1 MALMMVLA
9 ISGTL
14 SVLAGNRL
22 VLNDGG
28 PIAIKPGETKEITV
42 NLVNDEVI
50 YAMQFDM
57 DFTSPQVEI
66 VPGSF
71 KINEERIDREC
82 FIATM
87 IQQPDAK
94 WRVALLTK
102 DFTPIAG
109 TEGALGTFKIRATPN
124 FSDDKARIGFST
136 CSGSD
141 RQGKKVLIDCPF
153 EQAITPM
160 VGSLSTGEQAF
171 SIKPGGTHKVDV
183 VLKNDIYFCGLQ
195 ADITLPE
202 GLHVEKKSNGK
213 MIFQY
218 SERLSSNFA
227 IFSSEKNGIVRVALS
242 SLPIDKIQPYKDGNG
257 VIFSFNVVADPDFA
271 TDETSA
277 IVFSNVLASQDLPGT
292 EYALDITDAHI
303 AVTSL
308 KPINEAAYARLTEEV
323 AALQKALDDA
333 KAKVA
338 EECPDVAGNYAE
350 TVETIQSLINAIQ
363 SDLDAKNADCALTE
377 ASTLDAEAVKGVN
390 DAIAKYINEA
400 AAAQAEHLKK
410 LANEAAY
417 VRLTEAVATL
427 QARFDEVKA
436 TIEKDY
442 ANVSAQFVDTE
453 AAIQGDIDQKKA
465 ELQAQYEAVKLDENS
480 TIDLEAIKAAVE
492 KLLADAKAANA
503 KLVANEAAYVRLSD
517 DIAAVQARF
526 DEVKAT
532 IEKDYANVSAQF
544 VDTEAAIQ
552 GDIDQK
558 KAELQAQYEAV
569 KLDENSTIDLE
580 AIKAAVEKLLA
591 DAKAA
596 NAKLVANEAAYVR
609 LSDDIAAVQARFDE
623 VKATI
628 EKDYANVSAQFVDTE
643 AAIQGDIDQK
653 KAELQAQYEAVKLD
667 ENSTIDLEAIKA
679 AVEKLLADAKAANA
693 KLVANEAAYVRLSDD
708 IAAVQARFDE
718 VKATI
723 EKDYANVSAQFV
735 DTEAAIQG
743 DIDQKKAELQAQYE
757 AVKLDENS
765 TIDLEAIKAAVE
777 KLLADA
783 KAANAKLVANEA
795 AYVRLSDD
803 IAAVQARFDEVKATI
818 EKDYANVAAQFA
830 DAEAAIQAD
839 IDQKKAELQ
848 AQYEA
853 VELDENST
861 IGLEAIKA
869 AVEQLLEDA
878 KAADAKLVANE
889 AAYVRLSDEIAAV
902 QTRLDEVKAT
912 IEKDYAIVA
921 AQFVGVESSIQYDI
935 NKKKDELKAQYEAVE
950 LDENSTIDLETIKT
964 AIEQLLADAKA
975 AAEANSIGS
984 IQRLMSEGA
993 TFYTLGGQKVEAPC
1007 KGNIYMIRHADGSV
1021 KKVYIK

>member
-1 MALMMVLA
+1 MVMFKITTSFKRMALMMVLA
-9 ISGTL
+9 ISGTI

-57 DFTSPQVEI
+57 DFTSPNVEI

-71 KINEERIDREC
+71 KINEDRIDREC

-87 IQQPDAK
+87 IQQPDMK
-94 WRVALLTK
+94 WRIALLTK

-109 TEGALGTFKIRATPN
+109 TEGALGTFQIRAKST
-124 FSDDKARIGFST
+124 FSAADDAQIGFST
-136 CSGSD
+136 CSGGN
-141 RQGKKVLIDCPF
+141 RQGKKVLIDCPTY
-153 EQAITPM
+153 QAITPM
-160 VGSLSTGEQAF
+160 VGSLCTGEQAF

-202 GLHVEKKSNGK
+202 GLHIEKKSNGK
-213 MIFQY
+213 MNFQY

-227 IFSSEKNGIVRVALS
+227 ISSIEKNGIVRVVLS
-242 SLPIDKIQPYKDGNG
+242 SLPIDKIQPYKDGDG

-271 TDETSA
+271 TDENSA
-277 IVFSNVLASQDLPGT
+277 IVFSNVLAANETT
-292 EYALDITDAHI
+292 EYSLDITDAHVS
-303 AVTSL
+303 VTSL
-308 KPINEAAYARLTEEV
+308 KPINDAAYARLAEEV

-338 EECPDVAGNYAE
+338 EECPDVAENYAE

-377 ASTLDAEAVKGVN
+377 TSTLDAEAVKGVN

-410 LANEAAY
+410 L
-417 VRLTEAVATL
+417 
-427 QARFDEVKA
+427 
-436 TIEKDY
+436 
-442 ANVSAQFVDTE
+442 
-453 AAIQGDIDQKKA
+453 
-465 ELQAQYEAVKLDENS
+465 
-480 TIDLEAIKAAVE
+480 
-492 KLLADAKAANA
+492 
-503 KLVANEAAYVRLSD
+503 
-517 DIAAVQARF
+517 
-526 DEVKAT
+526 
-532 IEKDYANVSAQF
+532 
-544 VDTEAAIQ
+544 
-552 GDIDQK
+552 
-558 KAELQAQYEAV
+558 
-569 KLDENSTIDLE
+569 
-580 AIKAAVEKLLA
+580 
-591 DAKAA
+591 
-596 NAKLVANEAAYVR
+596 
-609 LSDDIAAVQARFDE
+609 
-623 VKATI
+623 
-628 EKDYANVSAQFVDTE
+628 
-643 AAIQGDIDQK
+643 
-653 KAELQAQYEAVKLD
+653 
-667 ENSTIDLEAIKA
+667 
-679 AVEKLLADAKAANA
+679 
-693 KLVANEAAYVRLSDD
+693 
-708 IAAVQARFDE
+708 
-718 VKATI
+718 
-723 EKDYANVSAQFV
+723 
-735 DTEAAIQG
+735 
-743 DIDQKKAELQAQYE
+743 
-757 AVKLDENS
+757 
-765 TIDLEAIKAAVE
+765 
-777 KLLADA
+777 
-783 KAANAKLVANEA
+783 ANEA

-830 DAEAAIQAD
+830 DAEAAIQGDIDQKKAELQAQYKAVKLSENSTIDLEAIKAAVEQLLADAKAANAKLVANEAAYVRLTEEIAAVQARFDEVKATIEKDYANVSAQFADAEAAIQAD

-853 VELDENST
+853 VKLDENST
-861 IGLEAIKA
+861 IDLEAIKA
-869 AVEQLLEDA
+869 AIEQLLADA
-878 KAADAKLVANE
+878 KVADAKLVANE

>member
-1 MALMMVLA
+1 MVMFKITTSFKRMALMMVLA
-9 ISGTL
+9 ISGTI

-94 WRVALLTK
+94 WRIALLTK

-109 TEGALGTFKIRATPN
+109 TEGALGTFQIRAKST
-124 FSDDKARIGFST
+124 FSAADDAQIGFST
-136 CSGSD
+136 CSGGN
-141 RQGKKVLIDCPF
+141 RQGKKVLIDCPTY
-153 EQAITPM
+153 QAITPM
-160 VGSLSTGEQAF
+160 VGSLCTGEQAF

-213 MIFQY
+213 MNFQY

-227 IFSSEKNGIVRVALS
+227 ISSIEKNGIVRVVLS
-242 SLPIDKIQPYKDGNG
+242 SLPIDKIQPYKDGDG
-257 VIFSFNVVADPDFA
+257 VIFSFNVVADPDFV
-271 TDETSA
+271 TDENSA
-277 IVFSNVLASQDLPGT
+277 IVFSNVLAANETT
-292 EYALDITDAHI
+292 EYSLDITDAHVS
-303 AVTSL
+303 VTSL
-308 KPINEAAYARLTEEV
+308 KPINDAAYARLAEEV

-338 EECPDVAGNYAE
+338 EECPDVAENYAE

-377 ASTLDAEAVKGVN
+377 TSTLDAEAVKGVN

-417 VRLTEAVATL
+417 VRLTEEVAT
-427 QARFDEVKA
+427 
-436 TIEKDY
+436 
-442 ANVSAQFVDTE
+442 
-453 AAIQGDIDQKKA
+453 
-465 ELQAQYEAVKLDENS
+465 
-480 TIDLEAIKAAVE
+480 
-492 KLLADAKAANA
+492 
-503 KLVANEAAYVRLSD
+503 
-517 DIAAVQARF
+517 VQARF

-532 IEKDYANVSAQF
+532 IEKDYV
-544 VDTEAAIQ
+544 
-552 GDIDQK
+552 
-558 KAELQAQYEAV
+558 
-569 KLDENSTIDLE
+569 
-580 AIKAAVEKLLA
+580 
-591 DAKAA
+591 
-596 NAKLVANEAAYVR
+596 
-609 LSDDIAAVQARFDE
+609 
-623 VKATI
+623 
-628 EKDYANVSAQFVDTE
+628 
-643 AAIQGDIDQK
+643 
-653 KAELQAQYEAVKLD
+653 
-667 ENSTIDLEAIKA
+667 
-679 AVEKLLADAKAANA
+679 
-693 KLVANEAAYVRLSDD
+693 
-708 IAAVQARFDE
+708 
-718 VKATI
+718 
-723 EKDYANVSAQFV
+723 
-735 DTEAAIQG
+735 
-743 DIDQKKAELQAQYE
+743 
-757 AVKLDENS
+757 
-765 TIDLEAIKAAVE
+765 
-777 KLLADA
+777 
-783 KAANAKLVANEA
+783 
-795 AYVRLSDD
+795 
-803 IAAVQARFDEVKATI
+803 
-818 EKDYANVAAQFA
+818 NVAAQFA
-830 DAEAAIQAD
+830 DAEAAIQGD

-861 IGLEAIKA
+861 IDLEAIKA
-869 AVEQLLEDA
+869 AIEQLLADA
-878 KAADAKLVANE
+878 KVADAKLVANE

>member
-1 MALMMVLA
+1 MVMFKITTSFKRMALMMVLA
-9 ISGTL
+9 ISGTI

-94 WRVALLTK
+94 WRIALLTK

-109 TEGALGTFKIRATPN
+109 TEGALGTFQIRAKST
-124 FSDDKARIGFST
+124 FSAADDAQIGFST
-136 CSGSD
+136 CSGGN
-141 RQGKKVLIDCPF
+141 RQGKKVLIDCPTY
-153 EQAITPM
+153 QAITPM
-160 VGSLSTGEQAF
+160 VGSLCTGEQAF

-213 MIFQY
+213 MNFQY

-227 IFSSEKNGIVRVALS
+227 ISSIEKNGIVRVVLS
-242 SLPIDKIQPYKDGNG
+242 SLPIDKIQPYKDGDG
-257 VIFSFNVVADPDFA
+257 VIFSFNVVADPDFV
-271 TDETSA
+271 TDENSA
-277 IVFSNVLASQDLPGT
+277 IVFSNVLAANETT
-292 EYALDITDAHI
+292 EYSLDITDAHVS
-303 AVTSL
+303 VTSL
-308 KPINEAAYARLTEEV
+308 KPINDAAYARLAEEV

-338 EECPDVAGNYAE
+338 EECPDVAENYAE

-377 ASTLDAEAVKGVN
+377 TSTLDAEAVKGVN

-417 VRLTEAVATL
+417 VRLTEEVAT
-427 QARFDEVKA
+427 
-436 TIEKDY
+436 
-442 ANVSAQFVDTE
+442 
-453 AAIQGDIDQKKA
+453 
-465 ELQAQYEAVKLDENS
+465 
-480 TIDLEAIKAAVE
+480 
-492 KLLADAKAANA
+492 
-503 KLVANEAAYVRLSD
+503 
-517 DIAAVQARF
+517 VQARF

-532 IEKDYANVSAQF
+532 IEKDYV
-544 VDTEAAIQ
+544 
-552 GDIDQK
+552 
-558 KAELQAQYEAV
+558 
-569 KLDENSTIDLE
+569 
-580 AIKAAVEKLLA
+580 
-591 DAKAA
+591 
-596 NAKLVANEAAYVR
+596 
-609 LSDDIAAVQARFDE
+609 
-623 VKATI
+623 
-628 EKDYANVSAQFVDTE
+628 
-643 AAIQGDIDQK
+643 
-653 KAELQAQYEAVKLD
+653 
-667 ENSTIDLEAIKA
+667 
-679 AVEKLLADAKAANA
+679 
-693 KLVANEAAYVRLSDD
+693 
-708 IAAVQARFDE
+708 
-718 VKATI
+718 
-723 EKDYANVSAQFV
+723 
-735 DTEAAIQG
+735 
-743 DIDQKKAELQAQYE
+743 
-757 AVKLDENS
+757 
-765 TIDLEAIKAAVE
+765 
-777 KLLADA
+777 
-783 KAANAKLVANEA
+783 
-795 AYVRLSDD
+795 
-803 IAAVQARFDEVKATI
+803 
-818 EKDYANVAAQFA
+818 NVAAQFA
-830 DAEAAIQAD
+830 DAEAAIQGD

-861 IGLEAIKA
+861 IDLEVIKA
-869 AVEQLLEDA
+869 AIEQLLADA
-878 KAADAKLVANE
+878 KVADAKLVANE

-902 QTRLDEVKAT
+902 QARLDEVKAT

-935 NKKKDELKAQYEAVE
+935 NKKKDELKALYEAVE

-984 IQRLMSEGA
+984 IQRMMSEGA

-1007 KGNIYMIRHADGSV
+1007 KGNIYMIRHADGSI

>member
-1 MALMMVLA
+1 MVMFKITTSFKRMALMMVLA
-9 ISGTL
+9 ISGTI

-57 DFTSPQVEI
+57 DFTSSQVEI

-94 WRVALLTK
+94 WRIALLTK

-109 TEGALGTFKIRATPN
+109 TEGALGTFQIRAKST
-124 FSDDKARIGFST
+124 FSAADDAQIGFST
-136 CSGSD
+136 CSGGN
-141 RQGKKVLIDCPF
+141 RQGKKVLIDCPTY
-153 EQAITPM
+153 QAITPM
-160 VGSLSTGEQAF
+160 VGSLCTGEQAF

-213 MIFQY
+213 MNFQY

-227 IFSSEKNGIVRVALS
+227 ISSIEKNGIVRVVLS
-242 SLPIDKIQPYKDGNG
+242 SLPIDKIQPYKDGDG
-257 VIFSFNVVADPDFA
+257 VIFSFNVVADPDFV
-271 TDETSA
+271 TDENSA
-277 IVFSNVLASQDLPGT
+277 IVFSNVLAANETT
-292 EYALDITDAHI
+292 EYSLDITDAHVS
-303 AVTSL
+303 VTSL
-308 KPINEAAYARLTEEV
+308 KPINDAAYARLAEEV

-338 EECPDVAGNYAE
+338 EECPDVAENYAE

-377 ASTLDAEAVKGVN
+377 TSTLDAEAVKGVN

-417 VRLTEAVATL
+417 VRLTEEVAT
-427 QARFDEVKA
+427 
-436 TIEKDY
+436 
-442 ANVSAQFVDTE
+442 
-453 AAIQGDIDQKKA
+453 
-465 ELQAQYEAVKLDENS
+465 
-480 TIDLEAIKAAVE
+480 
-492 KLLADAKAANA
+492 
-503 KLVANEAAYVRLSD
+503 
-517 DIAAVQARF
+517 VQARF

-532 IEKDYANVSAQF
+532 IEKDYV
-544 VDTEAAIQ
+544 
-552 GDIDQK
+552 
-558 KAELQAQYEAV
+558 
-569 KLDENSTIDLE
+569 
-580 AIKAAVEKLLA
+580 
-591 DAKAA
+591 
-596 NAKLVANEAAYVR
+596 
-609 LSDDIAAVQARFDE
+609 
-623 VKATI
+623 
-628 EKDYANVSAQFVDTE
+628 
-643 AAIQGDIDQK
+643 
-653 KAELQAQYEAVKLD
+653 
-667 ENSTIDLEAIKA
+667 
-679 AVEKLLADAKAANA
+679 
-693 KLVANEAAYVRLSDD
+693 
-708 IAAVQARFDE
+708 
-718 VKATI
+718 
-723 EKDYANVSAQFV
+723 
-735 DTEAAIQG
+735 
-743 DIDQKKAELQAQYE
+743 
-757 AVKLDENS
+757 
-765 TIDLEAIKAAVE
+765 
-777 KLLADA
+777 
-783 KAANAKLVANEA
+783 
-795 AYVRLSDD
+795 
-803 IAAVQARFDEVKATI
+803 
-818 EKDYANVAAQFA
+818 NVAAQFA
-830 DAEAAIQAD
+830 DAEAAIQGD

-861 IGLEAIKA
+861 IDLEAIKA
-869 AVEQLLEDA
+869 AVEQLLADA
-878 KAADAKLVANE
+878 KVADAKLVANE

-902 QTRLDEVKAT
+902 QARLDEVKAT

-935 NKKKDELKAQYEAVE
+935 NKKKDELKALYEAVE

-984 IQRLMSEGA
+984 IQRMMSEGA

>member
-57 DFTSPQVEI
+57 DFTSSQIEI

-87 IQQPDAK
+87 IQQPDMK
-94 WRVALLTK
+94 WRIALLTK

-109 TEGALGTFKIRATPN
+109 TEGALGTFKIRAMPN
-124 FSDDKARIGFST
+124 FSDDKARIEFST

-141 RQGKKVLIDCPF
+141 RQGKKVLIDCPA

-160 VGSLSTGEQAF
+160 VGSLCTGEQAF

-195 ADITLPE
+195 ADITLPK
-202 GLHVEKKSNGK
+202 GLHIEKKSNGNPK
-213 MIFQY
+213 FQY
-218 SERLSSNFA
+218 GQRLTSNFA
-227 IFSSEKNGIVRVALS
+227 ISSREENGIVRVALS
-242 SLPIDKIQPYKDGNG
+242 SLPIDKIQPYKDGDG
-257 VIFSFNVVADPDFA
+257 VIFSFNVVADPDFV

-277 IVFSNVLASQDLPGT
+277 IVFSNVLASQEMIWT
-292 EYALDITDAHI
+292 EYSLDITDAHI

-377 ASTLDAEAVKGVN
+377 TSTLDAEAVKGVN
-390 DAIAKYINEA
+390 EAIAKYLEDA

-417 VRLTEAVATL
+417 VRLTEEVAAV

-436 TIEKDY
+436 TIETDY
-442 ANVSAQFVDTE
+442 ANVAAQFADAEAAIQGDIDQKKAELQAQYEAVKLNENSTIDLDAIKAAVEQLLADAKATDAKLVANEAAYVRLSDEIAAVQTRLDEVKATIETDYANVAAQFADTE

-465 ELQAQYEAVKLDENS
+465 ELQAQYEAVELDENS

-492 KLLADAKAANA
+492 QLLANAKLGNA
-503 KLVANEAAYVRLSD
+503 KLVANELAYVRLSD
-517 DIAAVQARF
+517 EIAAVQ
-526 DEVKAT
+526 T
-532 IEKDYANVSAQF
+532 
-544 VDTEAAIQ
+544 
-552 GDIDQK
+552 
-558 KAELQAQYEAV
+558 
-569 KLDENSTIDLE
+569 
-580 AIKAAVEKLLA
+580 
-591 DAKAA
+591 
-596 NAKLVANEAAYVR
+596 R
-609 LSDDIAAVQARFDE
+609 L
-623 VKATI
+623 
-628 EKDYANVSAQFVDTE
+628 
-643 AAIQGDIDQK
+643 
-653 KAELQAQYEAVKLD
+653 
-667 ENSTIDLEAIKA
+667 
-679 AVEKLLADAKAANA
+679 
-693 KLVANEAAYVRLSDD
+693 
-708 IAAVQARFDE
+708 
-718 VKATI
+718 
-723 EKDYANVSAQFV
+723 
-735 DTEAAIQG
+735 
-743 DIDQKKAELQAQYE
+743 
-757 AVKLDENS
+757 
-765 TIDLEAIKAAVE
+765 
-777 KLLADA
+777 
-783 KAANAKLVANEA
+783 
-795 AYVRLSDD
+795 
-803 IAAVQARFDEVKATI
+803 DEVKATI

-830 DAEAAIQAD
+830 DAEAAIQGD

-861 IGLEAIKA
+861 IDLEAIKA
-869 AVEQLLEDA
+869 AIEQLLADA
-878 KAADAKLVANE
+878 KVADAKLVANE

-935 NKKKDELKAQYEAVE
+935 NKKKDELKALYEAVE

>member
-1 MALMMVLA
+1 MVMFKITTSFKRMALMMVLA
-9 ISGTL
+9 ISGTI

-94 WRVALLTK
+94 WRIALLTK

-109 TEGALGTFKIRATPN
+109 TEGALGTFQIRAKST
-124 FSDDKARIGFST
+124 FSAADDAQIGFST
-136 CSGSD
+136 CSGGN
-141 RQGKKVLIDCPF
+141 RQGKKVLIDCPTY
-153 EQAITPM
+153 QAITPM
-160 VGSLSTGEQAF
+160 VGSLCTGEQAF

-213 MIFQY
+213 MNFQY

-227 IFSSEKNGIVRVALS
+227 ISSIEKNGIVRVVLS
-242 SLPIDKIQPYKDGNG
+242 SLPIDKIQPYKDGDG
-257 VIFSFNVVADPDFA
+257 VIFSFNVVADPDFV
-271 TDETSA
+271 TDENSA
-277 IVFSNVLASQDLPGT
+277 IVFSNVLAANETT
-292 EYALDITDAHI
+292 EYSLDITDAHVS
-303 AVTSL
+303 VTSL
-308 KPINEAAYARLTEEV
+308 KPINDAAYARLAEEV

-338 EECPDVAGNYAE
+338 EECPDVAENYAE

-377 ASTLDAEAVKGVN
+377 TSTLDAEAVTGVN

-417 VRLTEAVATL
+417 VRLTEEVAT
-427 QARFDEVKA
+427 
-436 TIEKDY
+436 
-442 ANVSAQFVDTE
+442 
-453 AAIQGDIDQKKA
+453 
-465 ELQAQYEAVKLDENS
+465 
-480 TIDLEAIKAAVE
+480 
-492 KLLADAKAANA
+492 
-503 KLVANEAAYVRLSD
+503 
-517 DIAAVQARF
+517 VQARF

-532 IEKDYANVSAQF
+532 IEKDYV
-544 VDTEAAIQ
+544 
-552 GDIDQK
+552 
-558 KAELQAQYEAV
+558 
-569 KLDENSTIDLE
+569 
-580 AIKAAVEKLLA
+580 
-591 DAKAA
+591 
-596 NAKLVANEAAYVR
+596 
-609 LSDDIAAVQARFDE
+609 
-623 VKATI
+623 
-628 EKDYANVSAQFVDTE
+628 
-643 AAIQGDIDQK
+643 
-653 KAELQAQYEAVKLD
+653 
-667 ENSTIDLEAIKA
+667 
-679 AVEKLLADAKAANA
+679 
-693 KLVANEAAYVRLSDD
+693 
-708 IAAVQARFDE
+708 
-718 VKATI
+718 
-723 EKDYANVSAQFV
+723 
-735 DTEAAIQG
+735 
-743 DIDQKKAELQAQYE
+743 
-757 AVKLDENS
+757 
-765 TIDLEAIKAAVE
+765 
-777 KLLADA
+777 
-783 KAANAKLVANEA
+783 
-795 AYVRLSDD
+795 
-803 IAAVQARFDEVKATI
+803 
-818 EKDYANVAAQFA
+818 NVAAQFA
-830 DAEAAIQAD
+830 DAEAAIQGD

-861 IGLEAIKA
+861 IDLEAIKA
-869 AVEQLLEDA
+869 AIEQLLADA
-878 KAADAKLVANE
+878 KVADAKLVANE

-902 QTRLDEVKAT
+902 QARLDEVKAT

-935 NKKKDELKAQYEAVE
+935 NKKKDELKALYEAVE

-984 IQRLMSEGA
+984 IQRMMSEGA

>member
-1 MALMMVLA
+1 MVMFKITTSFKRMALMMVLA
-9 ISGTL
+9 ISGTI

-94 WRVALLTK
+94 WRIALLTK

-109 TEGALGTFKIRATPN
+109 TEGALGTFQIRAKST
-124 FSDDKARIGFST
+124 FSAADDAQIGFST
-136 CSGSD
+136 CSGGN
-141 RQGKKVLIDCPF
+141 RQGKKVLIDCPTY
-153 EQAITPM
+153 QAITPM
-160 VGSLSTGEQAF
+160 VGSLCTGEQAF

-213 MIFQY
+213 MNFQY

-227 IFSSEKNGIVRVALS
+227 ISSIEKNGIVRVVLS
-242 SLPIDKIQPYKDGNG
+242 SLPIDKIQPYKDGDG
-257 VIFSFNVVADPDFA
+257 VIFSFNVVADPDFV
-271 TDETSA
+271 TDENSA
-277 IVFSNVLASQDLPGT
+277 IVFSNVLAANETT
-292 EYALDITDAHI
+292 EYSLDITDAHVS
-303 AVTSL
+303 VTSL
-308 KPINEAAYARLTEEV
+308 KPINDAAYARLAEEV

-338 EECPDVAGNYAE
+338 EECPDVAENYAE

-377 ASTLDAEAVKGVN
+377 TSTLDAEAVKGVN

-417 VRLTEAVATL
+417 VRLTEEVAT
-427 QARFDEVKA
+427 
-436 TIEKDY
+436 
-442 ANVSAQFVDTE
+442 
-453 AAIQGDIDQKKA
+453 
-465 ELQAQYEAVKLDENS
+465 
-480 TIDLEAIKAAVE
+480 
-492 KLLADAKAANA
+492 
-503 KLVANEAAYVRLSD
+503 
-517 DIAAVQARF
+517 VQARF

-532 IEKDYANVSAQF
+532 IEKDYV
-544 VDTEAAIQ
+544 
-552 GDIDQK
+552 
-558 KAELQAQYEAV
+558 
-569 KLDENSTIDLE
+569 
-580 AIKAAVEKLLA
+580 
-591 DAKAA
+591 
-596 NAKLVANEAAYVR
+596 
-609 LSDDIAAVQARFDE
+609 
-623 VKATI
+623 
-628 EKDYANVSAQFVDTE
+628 
-643 AAIQGDIDQK
+643 
-653 KAELQAQYEAVKLD
+653 
-667 ENSTIDLEAIKA
+667 
-679 AVEKLLADAKAANA
+679 
-693 KLVANEAAYVRLSDD
+693 
-708 IAAVQARFDE
+708 
-718 VKATI
+718 
-723 EKDYANVSAQFV
+723 
-735 DTEAAIQG
+735 
-743 DIDQKKAELQAQYE
+743 
-757 AVKLDENS
+757 
-765 TIDLEAIKAAVE
+765 
-777 KLLADA
+777 
-783 KAANAKLVANEA
+783 
-795 AYVRLSDD
+795 
-803 IAAVQARFDEVKATI
+803 
-818 EKDYANVAAQFA
+818 NVAAQFA
-830 DAEAAIQAD
+830 DAEAAIQGD

-861 IGLEAIKA
+861 IDLEAIKA
-869 AVEQLLEDA
+869 AIEQLLADA
-878 KAADAKLVANE
+878 KVADAKLVANE

-902 QTRLDEVKAT
+902 QARLDEVKAT

-935 NKKKDELKAQYEAVE
+935 NKKKDELKALYEAVE

>member
-1 MALMMVLA
+1 MVMFKITTSFKRMALMMVLA
-9 ISGTL
+9 ISGTI

-94 WRVALLTK
+94 WRIALLTK

-109 TEGALGTFKIRATPN
+109 TEGALGTFQIRAKST
-124 FSDDKARIGFST
+124 FSAADDAQIGFST
-136 CSGSD
+136 CSGGN
-141 RQGKKVLIDCPF
+141 RQGKKVLIDCPTY
-153 EQAITPM
+153 QAITPM
-160 VGSLSTGEQAF
+160 VGSLCTGGQAF

-213 MIFQY
+213 MNFQY

-227 IFSSEKNGIVRVALS
+227 ISSIEKNGIVRVVLS
-242 SLPIDKIQPYKDGNG
+242 SLPIDKIQPYKDGDG
-257 VIFSFNVVADPDFA
+257 VIFSFNVVADPDFV
-271 TDETSA
+271 TDENSA
-277 IVFSNVLASQDLPGT
+277 IVFSNVLAANETT
-292 EYALDITDAHI
+292 EYSLDITDAHVS
-303 AVTSL
+303 VTSL
-308 KPINEAAYARLTEEV
+308 KPINDAAYARLAEEV

-338 EECPDVAGNYAE
+338 EECPDVAENYAE
-350 TVETIQSLINAIQ
+350 IVETIQSLINAIQ

-377 ASTLDAEAVKGVN
+377 TSTLDAEAVKGVN

-417 VRLTEAVATL
+417 VRLTEEVAT
-427 QARFDEVKA
+427 
-436 TIEKDY
+436 
-442 ANVSAQFVDTE
+442 
-453 AAIQGDIDQKKA
+453 
-465 ELQAQYEAVKLDENS
+465 
-480 TIDLEAIKAAVE
+480 
-492 KLLADAKAANA
+492 
-503 KLVANEAAYVRLSD
+503 
-517 DIAAVQARF
+517 VQARF

-532 IEKDYANVSAQF
+532 IEKDYV
-544 VDTEAAIQ
+544 
-552 GDIDQK
+552 
-558 KAELQAQYEAV
+558 
-569 KLDENSTIDLE
+569 
-580 AIKAAVEKLLA
+580 
-591 DAKAA
+591 
-596 NAKLVANEAAYVR
+596 
-609 LSDDIAAVQARFDE
+609 
-623 VKATI
+623 
-628 EKDYANVSAQFVDTE
+628 
-643 AAIQGDIDQK
+643 
-653 KAELQAQYEAVKLD
+653 
-667 ENSTIDLEAIKA
+667 
-679 AVEKLLADAKAANA
+679 
-693 KLVANEAAYVRLSDD
+693 
-708 IAAVQARFDE
+708 
-718 VKATI
+718 
-723 EKDYANVSAQFV
+723 
-735 DTEAAIQG
+735 
-743 DIDQKKAELQAQYE
+743 
-757 AVKLDENS
+757 
-765 TIDLEAIKAAVE
+765 
-777 KLLADA
+777 
-783 KAANAKLVANEA
+783 
-795 AYVRLSDD
+795 
-803 IAAVQARFDEVKATI
+803 
-818 EKDYANVAAQFA
+818 NVAAQFA
-830 DAEAAIQAD
+830 DAEAAIQGD

-861 IGLEAIKA
+861 IDLEAIKA
-869 AVEQLLEDA
+869 AIEQLLADA
-878 KAADAKLVANE
+878 KVADAKLVANE

-902 QTRLDEVKAT
+902 QARLDEVKAT

-935 NKKKDELKAQYEAVE
+935 NKKKDELKALYEAVE

>member
-9 ISGTL
+9 ISGTI

-94 WRVALLTK
+94 WRIALLTK
-102 DFTPIAG
+102 DFTPIEG
-109 TEGALGTFKIRATPN
+109 SEGALGTFQIRAKST
-124 FSDDKARIGFST
+124 FSAADNAQILFST
-136 CSGSD
+136 CSGGN
-141 RQGKKVLIDCPF
+141 RQGKKVLIDSPTY
-153 EQAITPM
+153 QAITPM

-202 GLHVEKKSNGK
+202 GLHIEKKSNGK
-213 MIFQY
+213 MNFQY

-227 IFSSEKNGIVRVALS
+227 ISSIEKNGIVRVVLS
-242 SLPIDKIQPYKDGNG
+242 SLPIDKIQPYKDGDG
-257 VIFSFNVVADPDFA
+257 VIFSFNVVADPDFV
-271 TDETSA
+271 TDENSA
-277 IVFSNVLASQDLPGT
+277 IVFSNVLAANETT
-292 EYALDITDAHI
+292 EYSLDITDAHVS
-303 AVTSL
+303 VTSL
-308 KPINEAAYARLTEEV
+308 KPINDAAYARLAEEV
-323 AALQKALDDA
+323 AALQKTLDDA

-338 EECPDVAGNYAE
+338 EECPDVAENYAE

-417 VRLTEAVATL
+417 MRLTEAVAT
-427 QARFDEVKA
+427 
-436 TIEKDY
+436 
-442 ANVSAQFVDTE
+442 
-453 AAIQGDIDQKKA
+453 
-465 ELQAQYEAVKLDENS
+465 
-480 TIDLEAIKAAVE
+480 
-492 KLLADAKAANA
+492 
-503 KLVANEAAYVRLSD
+503 
-517 DIAAVQARF
+517 
-526 DEVKAT
+526 
-532 IEKDYANVSAQF
+532 
-544 VDTEAAIQ
+544 
-552 GDIDQK
+552 
-558 KAELQAQYEAV
+558 
-569 KLDENSTIDLE
+569 
-580 AIKAAVEKLLA
+580 
-591 DAKAA
+591 
-596 NAKLVANEAAYVR
+596 
-609 LSDDIAAVQARFDE
+609 
-623 VKATI
+623 
-628 EKDYANVSAQFVDTE
+628 
-643 AAIQGDIDQK
+643 
-653 KAELQAQYEAVKLD
+653 
-667 ENSTIDLEAIKA
+667 
-679 AVEKLLADAKAANA
+679 
-693 KLVANEAAYVRLSDD
+693 
-708 IAAVQARFDE
+708 
-718 VKATI
+718 
-723 EKDYANVSAQFV
+723 
-735 DTEAAIQG
+735 
-743 DIDQKKAELQAQYE
+743 
-757 AVKLDENS
+757 
-765 TIDLEAIKAAVE
+765 
-777 KLLADA
+777 
-783 KAANAKLVANEA
+783 
-795 AYVRLSDD
+795 
-803 IAAVQARFDEVKATI
+803 VQARFDEVKATI

-830 DAEAAIQAD
+830 DTEAAIQGD

-853 VELDENST
+853 MKLDENST
-861 IGLEAIKA
+861 IDLEAIKA
-869 AVEQLLEDA
+869 AVEQLLADA
-878 KAADAKLVANE
+878 KVADAKLVANE

-935 NKKKDELKAQYEAVE
+935 NKKKDELKALYEAVE

>member
-1 MALMMVLA
+1 MVMFKITTSFKRMALMMVLA
-9 ISGTL
+9 ISGTI

-57 DFTSPQVEI
+57 DFTSPNVEI

-71 KINEERIDREC
+71 KINEDRIDREC

-87 IQQPDAK
+87 IQQPDMK
-94 WRVALLTK
+94 WRIALLTK

-109 TEGALGTFKIRATPN
+109 TEGALGTFQIRAKST
-124 FSDDKARIGFST
+124 FSAADDAQIGFST
-136 CSGSD
+136 CSGGN
-141 RQGKKVLIDCPF
+141 RQGKKVLIDCPTY
-153 EQAITPM
+153 QAITPM
-160 VGSLSTGEQAF
+160 VGSLCTGEQAF

-202 GLHVEKKSNGK
+202 GLHIEKKSNGK
-213 MIFQY
+213 MNFQY

-227 IFSSEKNGIVRVALS
+227 ISSIEKNGIVRVVLS
-242 SLPIDKIQPYKDGNG
+242 SLPIDKIQPYKDGDG

-271 TDETSA
+271 TDENSA
-277 IVFSNVLASQDLPGT
+277 IVFSNVLAANETT
-292 EYALDITDAHI
+292 EYSLDITDAHVS
-303 AVTSL
+303 VTSL
-308 KPINEAAYARLTEEV
+308 KPINDAAYARLAEEV

-338 EECPDVAGNYAE
+338 EECPDVAENYAE

-377 ASTLDAEAVKGVN
+377 TSTLDAEAVKGVN

-417 VRLTEAVATL
+417 VRLSDDIAAV
-427 QARFDEVKA
+427 QARFDEVKATIEKDYANVAAQFADAEAAIQGDIDQKKAELQAQYKAVKLSENSTIDLEAIKAAVEQLLADAKAANAKLVANEAAYVRLTEEIAAVQARFDEVKATIEKDYANVSAQFADAEAAIQADIDQKKAELQAQYEAVKLDENSTIDLEAIKAAVEQLLANAKLGNAKLVANELAYVRLSDEIAAVQARLDEVKA

-480 TIDLEAIKAAVE
+480 TIDLEAIKAAIE
-492 KLLADAKAANA
+492 QLLADAK
-503 KLVANEAAYVRLSD
+503 V
-517 DIAAVQARF
+517 
-526 DEVKAT
+526 
-532 IEKDYANVSAQF
+532 
-544 VDTEAAIQ
+544 
-552 GDIDQK
+552 
-558 KAELQAQYEAV
+558 
-569 KLDENSTIDLE
+569 
-580 AIKAAVEKLLA
+580 
-591 DAKAA
+591 
-596 NAKLVANEAAYVR
+596 
-609 LSDDIAAVQARFDE
+609 
-623 VKATI
+623 
-628 EKDYANVSAQFVDTE
+628 
-643 AAIQGDIDQK
+643 
-653 KAELQAQYEAVKLD
+653 
-667 ENSTIDLEAIKA
+667 
-679 AVEKLLADAKAANA
+679 
-693 KLVANEAAYVRLSDD
+693 
-708 IAAVQARFDE
+708 
-718 VKATI
+718 
-723 EKDYANVSAQFV
+723 
-735 DTEAAIQG
+735 
-743 DIDQKKAELQAQYE
+743 
-757 AVKLDENS
+757 
-765 TIDLEAIKAAVE
+765 
-777 KLLADA
+777 
-783 KAANAKLVANEA
+783 
-795 AYVRLSDD
+795 
-803 IAAVQARFDEVKATI
+803 
-818 EKDYANVAAQFA
+818 
-830 DAEAAIQAD
+830 
-839 IDQKKAELQ
+839 
-848 AQYEA
+848 
-853 VELDENST
+853 
-861 IGLEAIKA
+861 
-869 AVEQLLEDA
+869 
-878 KAADAKLVANE
+878 ADAKLVANE

>member
-57 DFTSPQVEI
+57 DFTSPNVEI

-94 WRVALLTK
+94 WRIALLTK
-102 DFTPIAG
+102 DFTPIEGA
-109 TEGALGTFKIRATPN
+109 EGALGTFQIRAKST
-124 FSDDKARIGFST
+124 FSAADNAQILFST
-136 CSGSD
+136 CSGGN
-141 RQGKKVLIDCPF
+141 RQGKKVLIDSPTY
-153 EQAITPM
+153 QAITPM
-160 VGSLSTGEQAF
+160 VGSLSMGEQAF

-202 GLHVEKKSNGK
+202 GLHIEKKSNGK
-213 MIFQY
+213 MNFQY

-227 IFSSEKNGIVRVALS
+227 ISSIEKNGIVRVVLS
-242 SLPIDKIQPYKDGNG
+242 SLPIDKIQPYKDGDG
-257 VIFSFNVVADPDFA
+257 VIFSFNVVADPDFV
-271 TDETSA
+271 TDENSA
-277 IVFSNVLASQDLPGT
+277 IVFSNVLAANETT
-292 EYALDITDAHI
+292 EYSLDITDAHVS
-303 AVTSL
+303 VTSL
-308 KPINEAAYARLTEEV
+308 KPINDAAYARLAEEV

-338 EECPDVAGNYAE
+338 EECPDVAENYAE
-350 TVETIQSLINAIQ
+350 TVEIIQSLINAIQ

-417 VRLTEAVATL
+417 MRLTEAVAT
-427 QARFDEVKA
+427 
-436 TIEKDY
+436 
-442 ANVSAQFVDTE
+442 
-453 AAIQGDIDQKKA
+453 
-465 ELQAQYEAVKLDENS
+465 
-480 TIDLEAIKAAVE
+480 
-492 KLLADAKAANA
+492 
-503 KLVANEAAYVRLSD
+503 
-517 DIAAVQARF
+517 
-526 DEVKAT
+526 
-532 IEKDYANVSAQF
+532 
-544 VDTEAAIQ
+544 
-552 GDIDQK
+552 
-558 KAELQAQYEAV
+558 
-569 KLDENSTIDLE
+569 
-580 AIKAAVEKLLA
+580 
-591 DAKAA
+591 
-596 NAKLVANEAAYVR
+596 
-609 LSDDIAAVQARFDE
+609 
-623 VKATI
+623 
-628 EKDYANVSAQFVDTE
+628 
-643 AAIQGDIDQK
+643 
-653 KAELQAQYEAVKLD
+653 
-667 ENSTIDLEAIKA
+667 
-679 AVEKLLADAKAANA
+679 
-693 KLVANEAAYVRLSDD
+693 
-708 IAAVQARFDE
+708 
-718 VKATI
+718 
-723 EKDYANVSAQFV
+723 
-735 DTEAAIQG
+735 
-743 DIDQKKAELQAQYE
+743 
-757 AVKLDENS
+757 
-765 TIDLEAIKAAVE
+765 
-777 KLLADA
+777 
-783 KAANAKLVANEA
+783 
-795 AYVRLSDD
+795 
-803 IAAVQARFDEVKATI
+803 VQARFDEVKATI

-830 DAEAAIQAD
+830 DAEAAIQGD

-848 AQYEA
+848 AQYKA
-853 VELDENST
+853 VKLSENST
-861 IGLEAIKA
+861 IDLEAIKA
-869 AVEQLLEDA
+869 AVDQLLADA
-878 KAADAKLVANE
+878 KAANAKLVANE
-889 AAYVRLSDEIAAV
+889 VAYVRLSDEIAAV

-935 NKKKDELKAQYEAVE
+935 NKKKDELQALYEAVE

>member
-1 MALMMVLA
+1 
-9 ISGTL
+9 
-14 SVLAGNRL
+14 
-22 VLNDGG
+22 
-28 PIAIKPGETKEITV
+28 
-42 NLVNDEVI
+42 
-50 YAMQFDM
+50 MQFDM
-57 DFTSPQVEI
+57 DFTSPNVEI

-71 KINEERIDREC
+71 KINEDRIDREC

-94 WRVALLTK
+94 WRIALLTK

-109 TEGALGTFKIRATPN
+109 TEGALGTFKIRATSN
-124 FSDDKARIGFST
+124 FSSADDAQILFST
-136 CSGSD
+136 CSGGD
-141 RQGKKVLIDCPF
+141 RQGKKVLIDCPNY
-153 EQAITPM
+153 QAITPM
-160 VGSLSTGEQAF
+160 VGSLCTGEQAF

-202 GLHVEKKSNGK
+202 GLHIEKKSNGK
-213 MIFQY
+213 MNFQY

-227 IFSSEKNGIVRVALS
+227 ISSIEKNGIVRVVLS
-242 SLPIDKIQPYKDGNG
+242 SLPIDKIQPYKDGDG

-271 TDETSA
+271 TDENSA
-277 IVFSNVLASQDLPGT
+277 IVFSNVLAANETT
-292 EYALDITDAHI
+292 EYSLDITDAHVS
-303 AVTSL
+303 VTSL
-308 KPINEAAYARLTEEV
+308 KPINDAAYARLAEEV

-338 EECPDVAGNYAE
+338 EECPDVAENYAE

-377 ASTLDAEAVKGVN
+377 TSTLDAEAVKGVN

-417 VRLTEAVATL
+417 VRLTE
-427 QARFDEVKA
+427 EV
-436 TIEKDY
+436 
-442 ANVSAQFVDTE
+442 
-453 AAIQGDIDQKKA
+453 
-465 ELQAQYEAVKLDENS
+465 
-480 TIDLEAIKAAVE
+480 
-492 KLLADAKAANA
+492 
-503 KLVANEAAYVRLSD
+503 
-517 DIAAVQARF
+517 AAVQARF

-552 GDIDQK
+552 
-558 KAELQAQYEAV
+558 
-569 KLDENSTIDLE
+569 
-580 AIKAAVEKLLA
+580 
-591 DAKAA
+591 
-596 NAKLVANEAAYVR
+596 
-609 LSDDIAAVQARFDE
+609 
-623 VKATI
+623 
-628 EKDYANVSAQFVDTE
+628 
-643 AAIQGDIDQK
+643 
-653 KAELQAQYEAVKLD
+653 
-667 ENSTIDLEAIKA
+667 
-679 AVEKLLADAKAANA
+679 
-693 KLVANEAAYVRLSDD
+693 
-708 IAAVQARFDE
+708 
-718 VKATI
+718 
-723 EKDYANVSAQFV
+723 
-735 DTEAAIQG
+735 
-743 DIDQKKAELQAQYE
+743 
-757 AVKLDENS
+757 
-765 TIDLEAIKAAVE
+765 
-777 KLLADA
+777 
-783 KAANAKLVANEA
+783 
-795 AYVRLSDD
+795 
-803 IAAVQARFDEVKATI
+803 
-818 EKDYANVAAQFA
+818 
-830 DAEAAIQAD
+830 AD

-861 IGLEAIKA
+861 IDLEAIKA
-869 AVEQLLEDA
+869 AVEQLLANAKLGNAKLVANELAYVRLSDDIAAVQARLDEVKATIEKDYVNVAAQFADAEAAIQGDIDQKKAELQAQYEAVELDENSTIDLEAIKAAIEQLLADA
-878 KAADAKLVANE
+878 KVADAKLVANE

-912 IEKDYAIVA
+912 IEKDYANVA

-935 NKKKDELKAQYEAVE
+935 NKKKDELKALYEAVE

>member
-1 MALMMVLA
+1 MVMFKITTSFKRMALMMVLA
-9 ISGTL
+9 ISGTI

-57 DFTSPQVEI
+57 DFTSPNVEI

-94 WRVALLTK
+94 WRIALLTK

-109 TEGALGTFKIRATPN
+109 TEGALGTFKIRATSN
-124 FSDDKARIGFST
+124 FSSADDAQILFST
-136 CSGSD
+136 CSGGD
-141 RQGKKVLIDCPF
+141 RQGKKVLIDCPNY
-153 EQAITPM
+153 QAITPM
-160 VGSLSTGEQAF
+160 VGSLCTGEQAF

-202 GLHVEKKSNGK
+202 GLHIEKKSNGK
-213 MIFQY
+213 MNFQY

-227 IFSSEKNGIVRVALS
+227 ISSIEKNDIVRVVLS
-242 SLPIDKIQPYKDGNG
+242 SLPIDKIQPYKDGDG

-271 TDETSA
+271 TDENSA
-277 IVFSNVLASQDLPGT
+277 IVFSNVLAANETT
-292 EYALDITDAHI
+292 EYSLDITDAHVS
-303 AVTSL
+303 VTSL
-308 KPINEAAYARLTEEV
+308 KPINDAAYARLAEEV

-338 EECPDVAGNYAE
+338 EECPDVAENYAE

-377 ASTLDAEAVKGVN
+377 TSTLDAEAVKGVN

-417 VRLTEAVATL
+417 VRLTEEVATV

-442 ANVSAQFVDTE
+442 VNVAAQFVDTE

-465 ELQAQYEAVKLDENS
+465 ELQAQYEAVSLDENS

-492 KLLADAKAANA
+492 QLLADAKAANA
-503 KLVANEAAYVRLSD
+503 KLVANEAAYVRLTEE
-517 DIAAVQARF
+517 IAAVQARF
-526 DEVKAT
+526 DEVKSI
-532 IEKDYANVSAQF
+532 IEKDYANVAAQF

-569 KLDENSTIDLE
+569 ELDENSTIDLE
-580 AIKAAVEKLLA
+580 AIKAAIEQLLA
-591 DAKAA
+591 DAK
-596 NAKLVANEAAYVR
+596 V
-609 LSDDIAAVQARFDE
+609 
-623 VKATI
+623 
-628 EKDYANVSAQFVDTE
+628 
-643 AAIQGDIDQK
+643 
-653 KAELQAQYEAVKLD
+653 
-667 ENSTIDLEAIKA
+667 
-679 AVEKLLADAKAANA
+679 
-693 KLVANEAAYVRLSDD
+693 
-708 IAAVQARFDE
+708 
-718 VKATI
+718 
-723 EKDYANVSAQFV
+723 
-735 DTEAAIQG
+735 
-743 DIDQKKAELQAQYE
+743 
-757 AVKLDENS
+757 
-765 TIDLEAIKAAVE
+765 
-777 KLLADA
+777 
-783 KAANAKLVANEA
+783 
-795 AYVRLSDD
+795 
-803 IAAVQARFDEVKATI
+803 
-818 EKDYANVAAQFA
+818 
-830 DAEAAIQAD
+830 
-839 IDQKKAELQ
+839 
-848 AQYEA
+848 
-853 VELDENST
+853 
-861 IGLEAIKA
+861 
-869 AVEQLLEDA
+869 
-878 KAADAKLVANE
+878 ADAKLVANE

-935 NKKKDELKAQYEAVE
+935 NKKKDELKALYEAVELDENSTIDLEAIKAAIEQLLADAKVADAKLVANEAAYVRLSDEIAAVQARLDEVKATIEKDYAIVAAQFVGVESSIQYDINKKKDELKALYEAVE

-984 IQRLMSEGA
+984 IQRMMSEGA

>member
-1 MALMMVLA
+1 MVMFKITTSFKRMALMMVLA
-9 ISGTL
+9 ISGTI

-94 WRVALLTK
+94 WRIALLTK

-109 TEGALGTFKIRATPN
+109 TEGALGTFQIRAKST
-124 FSDDKARIGFST
+124 FSAADDAQIGFST
-136 CSGSD
+136 CSGGN
-141 RQGKKVLIDCPF
+141 RQGKKVLIDCPTY
-153 EQAITPM
+153 QAITPM
-160 VGSLSTGEQAF
+160 VGSLCTGEQAF

-213 MIFQY
+213 MNFQY

-227 IFSSEKNGIVRVALS
+227 VSSIEKNGIVRVVLS
-242 SLPIDKIQPYKDGNG
+242 SLPIDKIQPYKDGDG
-257 VIFSFNVVADPDFA
+257 VIFSFNVVADPDFV
-271 TDETSA
+271 TDENSA
-277 IVFSNVLASQDLPGT
+277 IVFSNVLAANETT
-292 EYALDITDAHI
+292 EYSLDITDAHVS
-303 AVTSL
+303 VTSL

-377 ASTLDAEAVKGVN
+377 TSTLDAEAVKGVN
-390 DAIAKYINEA
+390 EAIAKYLEDA

-417 VRLTEAVATL
+417 VRLTEEVAAV

-442 ANVSAQFVDTE
+442 ANVAAQFVDTE

-492 KLLADAKAANA
+492 QLLADAKVADA

-517 DIAAVQARF
+517 GIAAVQTRF

-532 IEKDYANVSAQF
+532 IEKDYV
-544 VDTEAAIQ
+544 
-552 GDIDQK
+552 
-558 KAELQAQYEAV
+558 
-569 KLDENSTIDLE
+569 
-580 AIKAAVEKLLA
+580 
-591 DAKAA
+591 
-596 NAKLVANEAAYVR
+596 
-609 LSDDIAAVQARFDE
+609 
-623 VKATI
+623 
-628 EKDYANVSAQFVDTE
+628 
-643 AAIQGDIDQK
+643 
-653 KAELQAQYEAVKLD
+653 
-667 ENSTIDLEAIKA
+667 
-679 AVEKLLADAKAANA
+679 
-693 KLVANEAAYVRLSDD
+693 
-708 IAAVQARFDE
+708 
-718 VKATI
+718 
-723 EKDYANVSAQFV
+723 
-735 DTEAAIQG
+735 
-743 DIDQKKAELQAQYE
+743 
-757 AVKLDENS
+757 
-765 TIDLEAIKAAVE
+765 
-777 KLLADA
+777 
-783 KAANAKLVANEA
+783 
-795 AYVRLSDD
+795 
-803 IAAVQARFDEVKATI
+803 
-818 EKDYANVAAQFA
+818 NVAAQFA

-861 IGLEAIKA
+861 IDLEAIKA
-869 AVEQLLEDA
+869 AVEQLLANA
-878 KAADAKLVANE
+878 KLGNAKLVANE
-889 AAYVRLSDEIAAV
+889 LAYVRLSDEIAAV

-935 NKKKDELKAQYEAVE
+935 NKKKDELKALYEAVE

-964 AIEQLLADAKA
+964 ATEQLLADAKA

>member
-1 MALMMVLA
+1 MMVLA

-57 DFTSPQVEI
+57 DFTSPNVEI

-87 IQQPDAK
+87 IQQPDMK
-94 WRVALLTK
+94 WRIALLTK

-109 TEGALGTFKIRATPN
+109 TEGALGTFKIRATSN
-124 FSDDKARIGFST
+124 FSSADDAQILFST
-136 CSGSD
+136 CSGGD
-141 RQGKKVLIDCPF
+141 RQGKKVLIDCPNY
-153 EQAITPM
+153 QAITPM
-160 VGSLSTGEQAF
+160 VGSLCTGEQAF

-183 VLKNDIYFCGLQ
+183 VLKNDMYFCGLQ

-202 GLHVEKKSNGK
+202 GLHIEKKSNGK
-213 MIFQY
+213 MNFQY

-227 IFSSEKNGIVRVALS
+227 ISSGEKNGIVRVALS
-242 SLPIDKIQPYKDGNG
+242 SLPIDKIQPYKDGDG

-271 TDETSA
+271 TDENSA
-277 IVFSNVLASQDLPGT
+277 IVFSNVLAANETT
-292 EYALDITDAHI
+292 EYSLDITDAHVS
-303 AVTSL
+303 VTSL
-308 KPINEAAYARLTEEV
+308 KPINDAAYARLAEEV

-338 EECPDVAGNYAE
+338 EECPDVAENYAE

-417 VRLTEAVATL
+417 MRLTEAVATV

-442 ANVSAQFVDTE
+442 ANVAAQFVDTE

-465 ELQAQYEAVKLDENS
+465 ELQAQYEAVSLDENS

-492 KLLADAKAANA
+492 QLLADAKAANA
-503 KLVANEAAYVRLSD
+503 KLVANEAAYVRLTEE
-517 DIAAVQARF
+517 IAAVQARF
-526 DEVKAT
+526 DEVKSI
-532 IEKDYANVSAQF
+532 IEKDYANVAAQF

-569 KLDENSTIDLE
+569 ELDENSTIDLE
-580 AIKAAVEKLLA
+580 AIKAAVEQLLA
-591 DAKAA
+591 NAKLG
-596 NAKLVANEAAYVR
+596 NAKLVANELAYVR
-609 LSDDIAAVQARFDE
+609 LSDDIAAVQARLDE

-628 EKDYANVSAQFVDTE
+628 EKDYV
-643 AAIQGDIDQK
+643 
-653 KAELQAQYEAVKLD
+653 
-667 ENSTIDLEAIKA
+667 
-679 AVEKLLADAKAANA
+679 
-693 KLVANEAAYVRLSDD
+693 
-708 IAAVQARFDE
+708 
-718 VKATI
+718 
-723 EKDYANVSAQFV
+723 
-735 DTEAAIQG
+735 
-743 DIDQKKAELQAQYE
+743 
-757 AVKLDENS
+757 
-765 TIDLEAIKAAVE
+765 
-777 KLLADA
+777 
-783 KAANAKLVANEA
+783 
-795 AYVRLSDD
+795 
-803 IAAVQARFDEVKATI
+803 
-818 EKDYANVAAQFA
+818 NVAAQFA
-830 DAEAAIQAD
+830 DAEAAIQGD

-861 IGLEAIKA
+861 IDLEAIKA
-869 AVEQLLEDA
+869 AIEQLLADA
-878 KAADAKLVANE
+878 KVADAKLVANE

-935 NKKKDELKAQYEAVE
+935 NKKKDELKALYEAVE

>member
-1 MALMMVLA
+1 MVMFKITTSFKRMALMMVLA
-9 ISGTL
+9 ISGTI

-94 WRVALLTK
+94 WRIALLTK

-109 TEGALGTFKIRATPN
+109 TEGALGTFQIRAKST
-124 FSDDKARIGFST
+124 FSAADNAQILFST
-136 CSGSD
+136 CSGGN
-141 RQGKKVLIDCPF
+141 RQGKKVLIDSPTY
-153 EQAITPM
+153 QAITPM
-160 VGSLSTGEQAF
+160 VGSLCTGEQAF

-202 GLHVEKKSNGK
+202 GLHIEKKSNGK
-213 MIFQY
+213 MNFQY

-227 IFSSEKNGIVRVALS
+227 ISSIEKNGIVRVVLS
-242 SLPIDKIQPYKDGNG
+242 SLPIDKIQPYKDGDG
-257 VIFSFNVVADPDFA
+257 VIFSFNVVADPDFV
-271 TDETSA
+271 TDENSA
-277 IVFSNVLASQDLPGT
+277 IVFSNVLAANETT
-292 EYALDITDAHI
+292 EYSLDITDAHVS
-303 AVTSL
+303 VTSL
-308 KPINEAAYARLTEEV
+308 KPINDAAYARLAEEV

-338 EECPDVAGNYAE
+338 EECPDVAENYAE

-377 ASTLDAEAVKGVN
+377 TSTLDAEAVKGVN

-417 VRLTEAVATL
+417 VRLTE
-427 QARFDEVKA
+427 EV
-436 TIEKDY
+436 
-442 ANVSAQFVDTE
+442 
-453 AAIQGDIDQKKA
+453 
-465 ELQAQYEAVKLDENS
+465 
-480 TIDLEAIKAAVE
+480 
-492 KLLADAKAANA
+492 
-503 KLVANEAAYVRLSD
+503 
-517 DIAAVQARF
+517 AAVQARF

-532 IEKDYANVSAQF
+532 IEKDYV
-544 VDTEAAIQ
+544 
-552 GDIDQK
+552 
-558 KAELQAQYEAV
+558 
-569 KLDENSTIDLE
+569 
-580 AIKAAVEKLLA
+580 
-591 DAKAA
+591 
-596 NAKLVANEAAYVR
+596 
-609 LSDDIAAVQARFDE
+609 
-623 VKATI
+623 
-628 EKDYANVSAQFVDTE
+628 
-643 AAIQGDIDQK
+643 
-653 KAELQAQYEAVKLD
+653 
-667 ENSTIDLEAIKA
+667 
-679 AVEKLLADAKAANA
+679 
-693 KLVANEAAYVRLSDD
+693 
-708 IAAVQARFDE
+708 
-718 VKATI
+718 
-723 EKDYANVSAQFV
+723 
-735 DTEAAIQG
+735 
-743 DIDQKKAELQAQYE
+743 
-757 AVKLDENS
+757 
-765 TIDLEAIKAAVE
+765 
-777 KLLADA
+777 
-783 KAANAKLVANEA
+783 
-795 AYVRLSDD
+795 
-803 IAAVQARFDEVKATI
+803 
-818 EKDYANVAAQFA
+818 NVAAQFA

-861 IGLEAIKA
+861 IDLEAIKA
-869 AVEQLLEDA
+869 AVEQLLANAKLGNAKLVANELAYVRLSDDIAAVQARLDEVKATIEKDYVNVAAQFADAEAAIQGDIDQKKAELQAQYEAVELDENSTIDLEAIKAAIEQLLADA
-878 KAADAKLVANE
+878 KVADAKLVANE

-902 QTRLDEVKAT
+902 QARLDEVKAT

-935 NKKKDELKAQYEAVE
+935 NKKKDELKALYEAVE

-984 IQRLMSEGA
+984 IQRMMSEGA

>member
-94 WRVALLTK
+94 WRIALLTK

-109 TEGALGTFKIRATPN
+109 TEGALGTFQIRAKST
-124 FSDDKARIGFST
+124 FSAADDAQIGFST
-136 CSGSD
+136 CSGGN
-141 RQGKKVLIDCPF
+141 RQGKKVLIDCPTY
-153 EQAITPM
+153 QAITPM
-160 VGSLSTGEQAF
+160 VGSLCTGEQAF

-213 MIFQY
+213 MNFQY

-227 IFSSEKNGIVRVALS
+227 ISSIEKNGIVRVVLS
-242 SLPIDKIQPYKDGNG
+242 SLPIDKIQPYKDGDG
-257 VIFSFNVVADPDFA
+257 VIFSFNVVADPDFV
-271 TDETSA
+271 TDENSA
-277 IVFSNVLASQDLPGT
+277 IVFSNVLAANETT
-292 EYALDITDAHI
+292 EYSLDITDAHVS
-303 AVTSL
+303 VTSL
-308 KPINEAAYARLTEEV
+308 KPINDAAYARLAEEV

-338 EECPDVAGNYAE
+338 EECPDVAENYAE

-377 ASTLDAEAVKGVN
+377 TSTLDAEAVKGVN

-400 AAAQAEHLKK
+400 AAAQAEHLKM

-417 VRLTEAVATL
+417 VRLTEEVATV

-442 ANVSAQFVDTE
+442 VNVAAQFADAE

-465 ELQAQYEAVKLDENS
+465 ELQAQYEAVELDENS
-480 TIDLEAIKAAVE
+480 TIDLAAIKAAVE
-492 KLLADAKAANA
+492 QLLADAKAANA

-517 DIAAVQARF
+517 EISAVQA
-526 DEVKAT
+526 
-532 IEKDYANVSAQF
+532 
-544 VDTEAAIQ
+544 
-552 GDIDQK
+552 
-558 KAELQAQYEAV
+558 
-569 KLDENSTIDLE
+569 
-580 AIKAAVEKLLA
+580 
-591 DAKAA
+591 
-596 NAKLVANEAAYVR
+596 
-609 LSDDIAAVQARFDE
+609 
-623 VKATI
+623 
-628 EKDYANVSAQFVDTE
+628 
-643 AAIQGDIDQK
+643 
-653 KAELQAQYEAVKLD
+653 
-667 ENSTIDLEAIKA
+667 
-679 AVEKLLADAKAANA
+679 
-693 KLVANEAAYVRLSDD
+693 
-708 IAAVQARFDE
+708 
-718 VKATI
+718 
-723 EKDYANVSAQFV
+723 
-735 DTEAAIQG
+735 
-743 DIDQKKAELQAQYE
+743 
-757 AVKLDENS
+757 
-765 TIDLEAIKAAVE
+765 
-777 KLLADA
+777 
-783 KAANAKLVANEA
+783 
-795 AYVRLSDD
+795 
-803 IAAVQARFDEVKATI
+803 
-818 EKDYANVAAQFA
+818 
-830 DAEAAIQAD
+830 
-839 IDQKKAELQ
+839 
-848 AQYEA
+848 
-853 VELDENST
+853 
-861 IGLEAIKA
+861 
-869 AVEQLLEDA
+869 
-878 KAADAKLVANE
+878 
-889 AAYVRLSDEIAAV
+889 
-902 QTRLDEVKAT
+902 RLDEVKAT

-935 NKKKDELKAQYEAVE
+935 NKKKDELKALYEAVE

>member
-1 MALMMVLA
+1 MVMFKITTSFKRMALMMVLA
-9 ISGTL
+9 ISGTI

-94 WRVALLTK
+94 WRIALLTK

-109 TEGALGTFKIRATPN
+109 TEGALGTFQIRAKST
-124 FSDDKARIGFST
+124 FSAADNAQILFST
-136 CSGSD
+136 CSGGN
-141 RQGKKVLIDCPF
+141 RQGKKVLIDCPTY
-153 EQAITPM
+153 QAITPM
-160 VGSLSTGEQAF
+160 VGSLCTGEQAF

-202 GLHVEKKSNGK
+202 GLHIEKKSNGK
-213 MIFQY
+213 MNFQY

-227 IFSSEKNGIVRVALS
+227 ISSIEKNGIVRVVLS
-242 SLPIDKIQPYKDGNG
+242 SLPIDKIQPYKDGDG

-271 TDETSA
+271 TDENSA
-277 IVFSNVLASQDLPGT
+277 IVFSNVLAANETT
-292 EYALDITDAHI
+292 EYSLDITDAHVT
-303 AVTSL
+303 VTSL
-308 KPINEAAYARLTEEV
+308 KPINDAAYARLAEEV

-338 EECPDVAGNYAE
+338 EECPDVAENYAE

-377 ASTLDAEAVKGVN
+377 TSTLDAEAVKGVN

-417 VRLTEAVATL
+417 VRLTEEVATV
-427 QARFDEVKA
+427 QARFDEVKATIEKDYVNVAAQFADAEAAIQGDIDQKKAELQAQYEAVELDENSTIDLEAIKAAIEQLLADAKVADAKLVANEAAYVRLSDEIAAVQTRLDEVKA

-480 TIDLEAIKAAVE
+480 TIDLEAIKAAIE
-492 KLLADAKAANA
+492 QLLADAK
-503 KLVANEAAYVRLSD
+503 V
-517 DIAAVQARF
+517 
-526 DEVKAT
+526 
-532 IEKDYANVSAQF
+532 
-544 VDTEAAIQ
+544 
-552 GDIDQK
+552 
-558 KAELQAQYEAV
+558 
-569 KLDENSTIDLE
+569 
-580 AIKAAVEKLLA
+580 
-591 DAKAA
+591 
-596 NAKLVANEAAYVR
+596 
-609 LSDDIAAVQARFDE
+609 
-623 VKATI
+623 
-628 EKDYANVSAQFVDTE
+628 
-643 AAIQGDIDQK
+643 
-653 KAELQAQYEAVKLD
+653 
-667 ENSTIDLEAIKA
+667 
-679 AVEKLLADAKAANA
+679 
-693 KLVANEAAYVRLSDD
+693 
-708 IAAVQARFDE
+708 
-718 VKATI
+718 
-723 EKDYANVSAQFV
+723 
-735 DTEAAIQG
+735 
-743 DIDQKKAELQAQYE
+743 
-757 AVKLDENS
+757 
-765 TIDLEAIKAAVE
+765 
-777 KLLADA
+777 
-783 KAANAKLVANEA
+783 
-795 AYVRLSDD
+795 
-803 IAAVQARFDEVKATI
+803 
-818 EKDYANVAAQFA
+818 
-830 DAEAAIQAD
+830 
-839 IDQKKAELQ
+839 
-848 AQYEA
+848 
-853 VELDENST
+853 
-861 IGLEAIKA
+861 
-869 AVEQLLEDA
+869 
-878 KAADAKLVANE
+878 ADAKLVANE

>member
-1 MALMMVLA
+1 MVMFKITTSFKRMALMMVLA

-57 DFTSPQVEI
+57 DFTSSQIEI

-71 KINEERIDREC
+71 KINEDRIDREC

-87 IQQPDAK
+87 IQQPDMK
-94 WRVALLTK
+94 WRIALLTK

-124 FSDDKARIGFST
+124 FSDDKARIEFST

-141 RQGKKVLIDCPF
+141 RQGKKVLIDCPA

-160 VGSLSTGEQAF
+160 VGSLCTGEQAF

-202 GLHVEKKSNGK
+202 GLHIEKKSNGNPK
-213 MIFQY
+213 FQY
-218 SERLSSNFA
+218 GQRLTSNFA
-227 IFSSEKNGIVRVALS
+227 ISSREENGIVRVALS
-242 SLPIDKIQPYKDGNG
+242 SLPIDKIQPYKDGDG

-277 IVFSNVLASQDLPGT
+277 IVFSNVLAANETT
-292 EYALDITDAHI
+292 EYSLDITDAHI

-323 AALQKALDDA
+323 TALQKALDDA

-338 EECPDVAGNYAE
+338 EECPDVAENFAE
-350 TVETIQSLINAIQ
+350 AVKTIQGQIDAIQ

-377 ASTLDAEAVKGVN
+377 ASTLDAEAVKGIN
-390 DAIAKYINEA
+390 EAIAKYLEDA

-417 VRLTEAVATL
+417 VRLTEEVAAV

-436 TIEKDY
+436 TIETDY
-442 ANVSAQFVDTE
+442 ANVAAQFADAE

-465 ELQAQYEAVKLDENS
+465 ELQAQYEAVKLNENS
-480 TIDLEAIKAAVE
+480 TIDLDAIKAAVE
-492 KLLADAKAANA
+492 QLLADAKAADA
-503 KLVANEAAYVRLSD
+503 KLVANEAAYVRLTD
-517 DIAAVQARF
+517 EIAAVQARF

-532 IEKDYANVSAQF
+532 IETDYV
-544 VDTEAAIQ
+544 
-552 GDIDQK
+552 
-558 KAELQAQYEAV
+558 
-569 KLDENSTIDLE
+569 
-580 AIKAAVEKLLA
+580 
-591 DAKAA
+591 
-596 NAKLVANEAAYVR
+596 
-609 LSDDIAAVQARFDE
+609 
-623 VKATI
+623 
-628 EKDYANVSAQFVDTE
+628 
-643 AAIQGDIDQK
+643 
-653 KAELQAQYEAVKLD
+653 
-667 ENSTIDLEAIKA
+667 
-679 AVEKLLADAKAANA
+679 
-693 KLVANEAAYVRLSDD
+693 
-708 IAAVQARFDE
+708 
-718 VKATI
+718 
-723 EKDYANVSAQFV
+723 
-735 DTEAAIQG
+735 
-743 DIDQKKAELQAQYE
+743 
-757 AVKLDENS
+757 
-765 TIDLEAIKAAVE
+765 
-777 KLLADA
+777 
-783 KAANAKLVANEA
+783 
-795 AYVRLSDD
+795 
-803 IAAVQARFDEVKATI
+803 
-818 EKDYANVAAQFA
+818 NVAAQFA
-830 DAEAAIQAD
+830 DAEAVIQGD

-861 IGLEAIKA
+861 IDLEAIKA
-869 AVEQLLEDA
+869 AVEQLLADA
-878 KAADAKLVANE
+878 KAANAKLVANE

-935 NKKKDELKAQYEAVE
+935 NKKKDELKALYEAVE
-950 LDENSTIDLETIKT
+950 LDENSTIDLETIKA

>member
-1 MALMMVLA
+1 
-9 ISGTL
+9 
-14 SVLAGNRL
+14 
-22 VLNDGG
+22 
-28 PIAIKPGETKEITV
+28 
-42 NLVNDEVI
+42 
-50 YAMQFDM
+50 MQFDM

-94 WRVALLTK
+94 WRIALLTK
-102 DFTPIAG
+102 DFTPIEG
-109 TEGALGTFKIRATPN
+109 SEGALGTFQIRAKST
-124 FSDDKARIGFST
+124 FSAADNAQILFST
-136 CSGSD
+136 CSGGN
-141 RQGKKVLIDCPF
+141 RQGKKVLIDSPTY
-153 EQAITPM
+153 QAITPM

-202 GLHVEKKSNGK
+202 GLHIEKKSNGK
-213 MIFQY
+213 MNFQY

-227 IFSSEKNGIVRVALS
+227 ISSIEKNGIVRVVLS
-242 SLPIDKIQPYKDGNG
+242 SLPIDKIQPYKDGDG
-257 VIFSFNVVADPDFA
+257 VIFSFNVVADPDFV
-271 TDETSA
+271 TDENSA
-277 IVFSNVLASQDLPGT
+277 IVFSNVLAANETT
-292 EYALDITDAHI
+292 EYSLDITDAHVS
-303 AVTSL
+303 VTSL
-308 KPINEAAYARLTEEV
+308 KPINDAAYARLAEEV

-338 EECPDVAGNYAE
+338 EECPDVAENYAE

-417 VRLTEAVATL
+417 MRLTEAVATV

-442 ANVSAQFVDTE
+442 ANVAAQFVDTEAAIQGDIDQKKAELQAQYEAMKLDENSTIDLEAIKAAVEQLLADAKAANAKLVANEAAYVRLTEEIAAVQARFDEVKATIEKDYANVAAQFADTE

-492 KLLADAKAANA
+492 QLLADAK
-503 KLVANEAAYVRLSD
+503 V
-517 DIAAVQARF
+517 
-526 DEVKAT
+526 
-532 IEKDYANVSAQF
+532 
-544 VDTEAAIQ
+544 
-552 GDIDQK
+552 
-558 KAELQAQYEAV
+558 
-569 KLDENSTIDLE
+569 
-580 AIKAAVEKLLA
+580 
-591 DAKAA
+591 
-596 NAKLVANEAAYVR
+596 
-609 LSDDIAAVQARFDE
+609 
-623 VKATI
+623 
-628 EKDYANVSAQFVDTE
+628 
-643 AAIQGDIDQK
+643 
-653 KAELQAQYEAVKLD
+653 
-667 ENSTIDLEAIKA
+667 
-679 AVEKLLADAKAANA
+679 
-693 KLVANEAAYVRLSDD
+693 
-708 IAAVQARFDE
+708 
-718 VKATI
+718 
-723 EKDYANVSAQFV
+723 
-735 DTEAAIQG
+735 
-743 DIDQKKAELQAQYE
+743 
-757 AVKLDENS
+757 
-765 TIDLEAIKAAVE
+765 
-777 KLLADA
+777 
-783 KAANAKLVANEA
+783 
-795 AYVRLSDD
+795 
-803 IAAVQARFDEVKATI
+803 
-818 EKDYANVAAQFA
+818 
-830 DAEAAIQAD
+830 
-839 IDQKKAELQ
+839 
-848 AQYEA
+848 
-853 VELDENST
+853 
-861 IGLEAIKA
+861 
-869 AVEQLLEDA
+869 
-878 KAADAKLVANE
+878 ADAKLVANE

-935 NKKKDELKAQYEAVE
+935 NKKKDELKALYEAVE

>member
-1 MALMMVLA
+1 MVMFKITTSFKRMALMMVLA
-9 ISGTL
+9 ISGTI

-57 DFTSPQVEI
+57 DFTSPNVEI

-71 KINEERIDREC
+71 KINEDRIDREC

-87 IQQPDAK
+87 IQQPDMK
-94 WRVALLTK
+94 WRIALLTK

-109 TEGALGTFKIRATPN
+109 TEGALGTFQIRAKST
-124 FSDDKARIGFST
+124 FSAADDAQIGFST
-136 CSGSD
+136 CSGGN
-141 RQGKKVLIDCPF
+141 RQGKKVLIDCPTY
-153 EQAITPM
+153 QAITPM
-160 VGSLSTGEQAF
+160 VGSLCTGEQAF

-202 GLHVEKKSNGK
+202 GLHIEKKSNGK
-213 MIFQY
+213 MNFQY

-227 IFSSEKNGIVRVALS
+227 ISSIEKNGIVRVVLS
-242 SLPIDKIQPYKDGNG
+242 SLPIDKIQPYKDGDG

-271 TDETSA
+271 TDENSA
-277 IVFSNVLASQDLPGT
+277 IVFSNVLAANETT
-292 EYALDITDAHI
+292 EYSLDITDAHVS
-303 AVTSL
+303 VTSL
-308 KPINEAAYARLTEEV
+308 KPINDAAYARLAEEV

-338 EECPDVAGNYAE
+338 EECPDVAENYAE

-377 ASTLDAEAVKGVN
+377 TSTLDAEAVKGVN

-417 VRLTEAVATL
+417 VRLTEAVAAV
-427 QARFDEVKA
+427 QARFDEVKATIEKDYANVAAQFADAEAAIQGDIDQKKAELQAQYKAVKLSENSTIDLEAIKAAVEQLLADAKAANAKLVANEAAYVRLTEEIAAVQARFDEVKATIEKDYANVSAQFADAEAAIQADIDQKKAELQAQYEAVKLDENSTIDLEAIKAAVEQLLANAKLGNAKLVANELAYVRLSDEIAAVQARLDEVKA

-480 TIDLEAIKAAVE
+480 TIDLEAIKAAIE
-492 KLLADAKAANA
+492 QLLADAK
-503 KLVANEAAYVRLSD
+503 V
-517 DIAAVQARF
+517 
-526 DEVKAT
+526 
-532 IEKDYANVSAQF
+532 
-544 VDTEAAIQ
+544 
-552 GDIDQK
+552 
-558 KAELQAQYEAV
+558 
-569 KLDENSTIDLE
+569 
-580 AIKAAVEKLLA
+580 
-591 DAKAA
+591 
-596 NAKLVANEAAYVR
+596 
-609 LSDDIAAVQARFDE
+609 
-623 VKATI
+623 
-628 EKDYANVSAQFVDTE
+628 
-643 AAIQGDIDQK
+643 
-653 KAELQAQYEAVKLD
+653 
-667 ENSTIDLEAIKA
+667 
-679 AVEKLLADAKAANA
+679 
-693 KLVANEAAYVRLSDD
+693 
-708 IAAVQARFDE
+708 
-718 VKATI
+718 
-723 EKDYANVSAQFV
+723 
-735 DTEAAIQG
+735 
-743 DIDQKKAELQAQYE
+743 
-757 AVKLDENS
+757 
-765 TIDLEAIKAAVE
+765 
-777 KLLADA
+777 
-783 KAANAKLVANEA
+783 
-795 AYVRLSDD
+795 
-803 IAAVQARFDEVKATI
+803 
-818 EKDYANVAAQFA
+818 
-830 DAEAAIQAD
+830 
-839 IDQKKAELQ
+839 
-848 AQYEA
+848 
-853 VELDENST
+853 
-861 IGLEAIKA
+861 
-869 AVEQLLEDA
+869 
-878 KAADAKLVANE
+878 ADAKLVANE

>member
-57 DFTSPQVEI
+57 DFTSPNVEI

-71 KINEERIDREC
+71 KINEDRIDREC

-87 IQQPDAK
+87 IQQPDMK
-94 WRVALLTK
+94 WRIALLTK

-109 TEGALGTFKIRATPN
+109 TEGALGTFKIRATSN
-124 FSDDKARIGFST
+124 FSSADDAQIRFST
-136 CSGSD
+136 CSGGN
-141 RQGKKVLIDCPF
+141 RQGKKVLIDCPTY
-153 EQAITPM
+153 QAITPM

-202 GLHVEKKSNGK
+202 GLHIEKKSNGK
-213 MIFQY
+213 MNFQY

-227 IFSSEKNGIVRVALS
+227 ISSGEKNGIVRVALS
-242 SLPIDKIQPYKDGNG
+242 SLPIDKIQPYKDGDG

-271 TDETSA
+271 TDENSA
-277 IVFSNVLASQDLPGT
+277 IVFSNVLAANETT
-292 EYALDITDAHI
+292 EYSLDITDAHI

-377 ASTLDAEAVKGVN
+377 TSTLDAEAVKGVN
-390 DAIAKYINEA
+390 EAIAKYLEEA

-417 VRLTEAVATL
+417 VRLTEEIAAV

-442 ANVSAQFVDTE
+442 ANVAAQFVDTEAAIQGDIDQKKAELQGQYEAVKLNENSTIDLEAIKAAVEQLLADAKDANAKLVANEAAYVRLTEDIAAVQARFDEVKAIIETDYANVAAQFVDTE

-465 ELQAQYEAVKLDENS
+465 ELQAQYEAVELDENS

-492 KLLADAKAANA
+492 QLLANAKLGNA
-503 KLVANEAAYVRLSD
+503 KLVANELAYVRLSD
-517 DIAAVQARF
+517 DIAAVQARL

-532 IEKDYANVSAQF
+532 IEKDYV
-544 VDTEAAIQ
+544 
-552 GDIDQK
+552 
-558 KAELQAQYEAV
+558 
-569 KLDENSTIDLE
+569 
-580 AIKAAVEKLLA
+580 
-591 DAKAA
+591 
-596 NAKLVANEAAYVR
+596 
-609 LSDDIAAVQARFDE
+609 
-623 VKATI
+623 
-628 EKDYANVSAQFVDTE
+628 
-643 AAIQGDIDQK
+643 
-653 KAELQAQYEAVKLD
+653 
-667 ENSTIDLEAIKA
+667 
-679 AVEKLLADAKAANA
+679 
-693 KLVANEAAYVRLSDD
+693 
-708 IAAVQARFDE
+708 
-718 VKATI
+718 
-723 EKDYANVSAQFV
+723 
-735 DTEAAIQG
+735 
-743 DIDQKKAELQAQYE
+743 
-757 AVKLDENS
+757 
-765 TIDLEAIKAAVE
+765 
-777 KLLADA
+777 
-783 KAANAKLVANEA
+783 
-795 AYVRLSDD
+795 
-803 IAAVQARFDEVKATI
+803 
-818 EKDYANVAAQFA
+818 NVAAQFA
-830 DAEAAIQAD
+830 DAEAAIQGD

-861 IGLEAIKA
+861 IDLEAIKA
-869 AVEQLLEDA
+869 AIEQLLADA
-878 KAADAKLVANE
+878 KVADAKLVANE

-902 QTRLDEVKAT
+902 QARLDEVKAT

-935 NKKKDELKAQYEAVE
+935 NKKKDELKALYEAVE

-984 IQRLMSEGA
+984 IQRMMSEGA

>member
-1 MALMMVLA
+1 MVMFKITTSFKRMALMMVLA
-9 ISGTL
+9 ISGTI

-94 WRVALLTK
+94 WRIALLTK

-109 TEGALGTFKIRATPN
+109 TEGALGTFQIRAKST
-124 FSDDKARIGFST
+124 FSAADDAQIGFST
-136 CSGSD
+136 CSGGN
-141 RQGKKVLIDCPF
+141 RQGKKVLIDCPTY
-153 EQAITPM
+153 QAITPM
-160 VGSLSTGEQAF
+160 VGSLCTGEQAF

-213 MIFQY
+213 MNFQY

-227 IFSSEKNGIVRVALS
+227 ISSIEKNGIVRVVLS
-242 SLPIDKIQPYKDGNG
+242 SLPIDKIQPYKDGDG
-257 VIFSFNVVADPDFA
+257 VIFSFNVVADPDFV
-271 TDETSA
+271 TDENSA
-277 IVFSNVLASQDLPGT
+277 IVFSNVLAANETT
-292 EYALDITDAHI
+292 EYSLDITDAHVS
-303 AVTSL
+303 VTSL
-308 KPINEAAYARLTEEV
+308 KPINDAAYARLAEEV

-338 EECPDVAGNYAE
+338 EECPDVAENYAE

-377 ASTLDAEAVKGVN
+377 TSTLDAEAVKGVN

-417 VRLTEAVATL
+417 VRLTEEVATVQARFDEVKATIEKDYVNVAAQFADAEAAIQGDIDQKKAEL
-427 QARFDEVKA
+427 QAQYEAVSLDENSTIDLEAIKAAVEQLLADAKAANAKLVANEAAYVRLTEEIAAVQARFDEVKA

-442 ANVSAQFVDTE
+442 ANVAAQFVDTE

-465 ELQAQYEAVKLDENS
+465 ELQAQYEAVSLDENS
-480 TIDLEAIKAAVE
+480 TIDLEAIKAAIE
-492 KLLADAKAANA
+492 QLLADAK
-503 KLVANEAAYVRLSD
+503 V
-517 DIAAVQARF
+517 
-526 DEVKAT
+526 
-532 IEKDYANVSAQF
+532 
-544 VDTEAAIQ
+544 
-552 GDIDQK
+552 
-558 KAELQAQYEAV
+558 
-569 KLDENSTIDLE
+569 
-580 AIKAAVEKLLA
+580 
-591 DAKAA
+591 
-596 NAKLVANEAAYVR
+596 
-609 LSDDIAAVQARFDE
+609 
-623 VKATI
+623 
-628 EKDYANVSAQFVDTE
+628 
-643 AAIQGDIDQK
+643 
-653 KAELQAQYEAVKLD
+653 
-667 ENSTIDLEAIKA
+667 
-679 AVEKLLADAKAANA
+679 
-693 KLVANEAAYVRLSDD
+693 
-708 IAAVQARFDE
+708 
-718 VKATI
+718 
-723 EKDYANVSAQFV
+723 
-735 DTEAAIQG
+735 
-743 DIDQKKAELQAQYE
+743 
-757 AVKLDENS
+757 
-765 TIDLEAIKAAVE
+765 
-777 KLLADA
+777 
-783 KAANAKLVANEA
+783 
-795 AYVRLSDD
+795 
-803 IAAVQARFDEVKATI
+803 
-818 EKDYANVAAQFA
+818 
-830 DAEAAIQAD
+830 
-839 IDQKKAELQ
+839 
-848 AQYEA
+848 
-853 VELDENST
+853 
-861 IGLEAIKA
+861 
-869 AVEQLLEDA
+869 
-878 KAADAKLVANE
+878 ADAKLVANE

-902 QTRLDEVKAT
+902 QARLDEVKAT

-935 NKKKDELKAQYEAVE
+935 NKKKDELKALYEAVE

-984 IQRLMSEGA
+984 IQRMMSEGA

>member
-1 MALMMVLA
+1 MFKITTSFKRMALMMVLA

-57 DFTSPQVEI
+57 DFTSSQIEI

-87 IQQPDAK
+87 IQQPDMK
-94 WRVALLTK
+94 WRIALLTK

-109 TEGALGTFKIRATPN
+109 TEGALGTFKIRAMPN
-124 FSDDKARIGFST
+124 FSDDKARIEFST

-141 RQGKKVLIDCPF
+141 RQGKKVLIDCPA

-160 VGSLSTGEQAF
+160 VGSLCTGEQAF

-195 ADITLPE
+195 ADITLPK
-202 GLHVEKKSNGK
+202 GLHIEKKSNGNPK
-213 MIFQY
+213 FQY
-218 SERLSSNFA
+218 GQRLTSNFA
-227 IFSSEKNGIVRVALS
+227 ISSREENGIVRVALS
-242 SLPIDKIQPYKDGNG
+242 SLPIDKIQPYKDGDG
-257 VIFSFNVVADPDFA
+257 VIFSFNVVADPDFV

-277 IVFSNVLASQDLPGT
+277 IVFSNVLASQEMIWT
-292 EYALDITDAHI
+292 EYSLDITDAHI

-377 ASTLDAEAVKGVN
+377 TSTLDAEAVKGVN
-390 DAIAKYINEA
+390 EAIAKYLEDA

-417 VRLTEAVATL
+417 VRLTEEVAAV

-436 TIEKDY
+436 TIETDY
-442 ANVSAQFVDTE
+442 ANVAAQFADAEAAIQGDIDQKKAELQAQYEAVKLNENSTIDLDAIKAAVEQLLADAKATDAKLVANEAAYVRLSDEIAAVQTRLDEVKATIETDYANVAAQFADTE

-465 ELQAQYEAVKLDENS
+465 ELQAQYEAVELDENS

-492 KLLADAKAANA
+492 QLLANAKLGNA
-503 KLVANEAAYVRLSD
+503 KLVANELAYVRLSD
-517 DIAAVQARF
+517 EIAAVQ
-526 DEVKAT
+526 T
-532 IEKDYANVSAQF
+532 
-544 VDTEAAIQ
+544 
-552 GDIDQK
+552 
-558 KAELQAQYEAV
+558 
-569 KLDENSTIDLE
+569 
-580 AIKAAVEKLLA
+580 
-591 DAKAA
+591 
-596 NAKLVANEAAYVR
+596 R
-609 LSDDIAAVQARFDE
+609 L
-623 VKATI
+623 
-628 EKDYANVSAQFVDTE
+628 
-643 AAIQGDIDQK
+643 
-653 KAELQAQYEAVKLD
+653 
-667 ENSTIDLEAIKA
+667 
-679 AVEKLLADAKAANA
+679 
-693 KLVANEAAYVRLSDD
+693 
-708 IAAVQARFDE
+708 
-718 VKATI
+718 
-723 EKDYANVSAQFV
+723 
-735 DTEAAIQG
+735 
-743 DIDQKKAELQAQYE
+743 
-757 AVKLDENS
+757 
-765 TIDLEAIKAAVE
+765 
-777 KLLADA
+777 
-783 KAANAKLVANEA
+783 
-795 AYVRLSDD
+795 
-803 IAAVQARFDEVKATI
+803 DEVKATI

-830 DAEAAIQAD
+830 DAEAAIQGD

-861 IGLEAIKA
+861 IDLEAIKA
-869 AVEQLLEDA
+869 AIEQLLADA
-878 KAADAKLVANE
+878 KVADAKLVANE

-935 NKKKDELKAQYEAVE
+935 NKKKDELKALYEAVE

-1007 KGNIYMIRHADGSV
+1007 KGNI
-1021 KKVYIK
+1021 

>member
-1 MALMMVLA
+1 MMVLA

-57 DFTSPQVEI
+57 DFTSPNVEI

-87 IQQPDAK
+87 IQQPDMK
-94 WRVALLTK
+94 WRIALLTK

-109 TEGALGTFKIRATPN
+109 TEGALGTFKIRATSN
-124 FSDDKARIGFST
+124 FSSADDAQILFST
-136 CSGSD
+136 CSGGD
-141 RQGKKVLIDCPF
+141 RQGKKVLIDCPNY
-153 EQAITPM
+153 QAITPM
-160 VGSLSTGEQAF
+160 VGSLCTGEQAF

-202 GLHVEKKSNGK
+202 GLHIEKKSNGK
-213 MIFQY
+213 MNFQY

-227 IFSSEKNGIVRVALS
+227 ISSGEKNGIVHVALS
-242 SLPIDKIQPYKDGNG
+242 SLPIDKIQPYKDGDG

-271 TDETSA
+271 TDENSA
-277 IVFSNVLASQDLPGT
+277 IVFSNVLAANETT
-292 EYALDITDAHI
+292 EYSLDITDAHVS
-303 AVTSL
+303 VTSL
-308 KPINEAAYARLTEEV
+308 KPINDAAYARLAEEV

-338 EECPDVAGNYAE
+338 EECPDVAENYAE

-417 VRLTEAVATL
+417 MRLTEAVATV

-442 ANVSAQFVDTE
+442 ANVAAQFVDTE

-465 ELQAQYEAVKLDENS
+465 ELQAQYEAVSLDENS

-492 KLLADAKAANA
+492 QLLADAKAANA
-503 KLVANEAAYVRLSD
+503 KLVANEAAYVRLTEE
-517 DIAAVQARF
+517 IAAVQARF
-526 DEVKAT
+526 DEVKSI
-532 IEKDYANVSAQF
+532 IEKDYANVAAQF

-569 KLDENSTIDLE
+569 ELDENSTIDLE
-580 AIKAAVEKLLA
+580 AIKAAVEQLLA
-591 DAKAA
+591 NAKLG
-596 NAKLVANEAAYVR
+596 NAKLVANELAYVR
-609 LSDDIAAVQARFDE
+609 LSDDIAAVQARLDE

-628 EKDYANVSAQFVDTE
+628 EKDYV
-643 AAIQGDIDQK
+643 
-653 KAELQAQYEAVKLD
+653 
-667 ENSTIDLEAIKA
+667 
-679 AVEKLLADAKAANA
+679 
-693 KLVANEAAYVRLSDD
+693 
-708 IAAVQARFDE
+708 
-718 VKATI
+718 
-723 EKDYANVSAQFV
+723 
-735 DTEAAIQG
+735 
-743 DIDQKKAELQAQYE
+743 
-757 AVKLDENS
+757 
-765 TIDLEAIKAAVE
+765 
-777 KLLADA
+777 
-783 KAANAKLVANEA
+783 
-795 AYVRLSDD
+795 
-803 IAAVQARFDEVKATI
+803 
-818 EKDYANVAAQFA
+818 NVAAQFA
-830 DAEAAIQAD
+830 DAEAAIQGD

-861 IGLEAIKA
+861 IDLEAIKA
-869 AVEQLLEDA
+869 AIEQLLADA
-878 KAADAKLVANE
+878 KVADAKLVANE

-935 NKKKDELKAQYEAVE
+935 NKKKDELKALYEAVE

>member
-1 MALMMVLA
+1 MVMFKITTSFKRMALMMVLA
-9 ISGTL
+9 ISGTI

-94 WRVALLTK
+94 WRIALLTK

-109 TEGALGTFKIRATPN
+109 TEGALGTFQIRAKST
-124 FSDDKARIGFST
+124 FSAADDAQIGFST
-136 CSGSD
+136 CSGGN
-141 RQGKKVLIDCPF
+141 RQGKKVLIDCPTY
-153 EQAITPM
+153 QAITPM
-160 VGSLSTGEQAF
+160 VGSLCTGEQAF

-195 ADITLPE
+195 ADITLPD

-213 MIFQY
+213 MNFQY

-227 IFSSEKNGIVRVALS
+227 ISSIEKNGIVRVVLS
-242 SLPIDKIQPYKDGNG
+242 SLPIDKIQPYKDGDG
-257 VIFSFNVVADPDFA
+257 VIFSFNVVADPDFV
-271 TDETSA
+271 TDENSA
-277 IVFSNVLASQDLPGT
+277 IVFSNVLAANETT
-292 EYALDITDAHI
+292 EYSLDITDAHVS
-303 AVTSL
+303 VTSL
-308 KPINEAAYARLTEEV
+308 KPINDAAYARLAEEV

-338 EECPDVAGNYAE
+338 EECPDVAENYAE

-377 ASTLDAEAVKGVN
+377 TSTLDAEAVKGVN

-417 VRLTEAVATL
+417 VRLTEEVAT
-427 QARFDEVKA
+427 
-436 TIEKDY
+436 
-442 ANVSAQFVDTE
+442 
-453 AAIQGDIDQKKA
+453 
-465 ELQAQYEAVKLDENS
+465 
-480 TIDLEAIKAAVE
+480 
-492 KLLADAKAANA
+492 
-503 KLVANEAAYVRLSD
+503 
-517 DIAAVQARF
+517 VQARF

-532 IEKDYANVSAQF
+532 IEKDYV
-544 VDTEAAIQ
+544 
-552 GDIDQK
+552 
-558 KAELQAQYEAV
+558 
-569 KLDENSTIDLE
+569 
-580 AIKAAVEKLLA
+580 
-591 DAKAA
+591 
-596 NAKLVANEAAYVR
+596 
-609 LSDDIAAVQARFDE
+609 
-623 VKATI
+623 
-628 EKDYANVSAQFVDTE
+628 
-643 AAIQGDIDQK
+643 
-653 KAELQAQYEAVKLD
+653 
-667 ENSTIDLEAIKA
+667 
-679 AVEKLLADAKAANA
+679 
-693 KLVANEAAYVRLSDD
+693 
-708 IAAVQARFDE
+708 
-718 VKATI
+718 
-723 EKDYANVSAQFV
+723 
-735 DTEAAIQG
+735 
-743 DIDQKKAELQAQYE
+743 
-757 AVKLDENS
+757 
-765 TIDLEAIKAAVE
+765 
-777 KLLADA
+777 
-783 KAANAKLVANEA
+783 
-795 AYVRLSDD
+795 
-803 IAAVQARFDEVKATI
+803 
-818 EKDYANVAAQFA
+818 NVAAQFA
-830 DAEAAIQAD
+830 DAEAAIQGD

-861 IGLEAIKA
+861 IDLEAIKA
-869 AVEQLLEDA
+869 AIEQLLADA
-878 KAADAKLVANE
+878 KVADAKLVANE

-902 QTRLDEVKAT
+902 QARLDEVKAT

-935 NKKKDELKAQYEAVE
+935 NKKKDELKALYEAVE

-984 IQRLMSEGA
+984 IQRMMSEGA

>member
-1 MALMMVLA
+1 MFKITTSFKRMALMMVLA
-9 ISGTL
+9 ISGTI

-94 WRVALLTK
+94 WRIALLTK

-109 TEGALGTFKIRATPN
+109 TEGALGTFQIRAKST
-124 FSDDKARIGFST
+124 FSAADDAQIGFST
-136 CSGSD
+136 CSGGN
-141 RQGKKVLIDCPF
+141 RQGKKVLIDCPTY
-153 EQAITPM
+153 QAITPM
-160 VGSLSTGEQAF
+160 VGSLCTGEQAF

-213 MIFQY
+213 MNFQY

-227 IFSSEKNGIVRVALS
+227 ISSIEKNGIVRVVLS
-242 SLPIDKIQPYKDGNG
+242 SLPIDKIQPYKDGDG
-257 VIFSFNVVADPDFA
+257 VIFSFNVVADPDFV
-271 TDETSA
+271 TDENSA
-277 IVFSNVLASQDLPGT
+277 IVFSNVLAANETT
-292 EYALDITDAHI
+292 EYSLDITDAHVS
-303 AVTSL
+303 VTSL
-308 KPINEAAYARLTEEV
+308 KPINDAAYARLAEEV

-338 EECPDVAGNYAE
+338 EECPDVAENYAE

-377 ASTLDAEAVKGVN
+377 TSTLDAEAVKGVN

-417 VRLTEAVATL
+417 VRLTEEVAT
-427 QARFDEVKA
+427 
-436 TIEKDY
+436 
-442 ANVSAQFVDTE
+442 
-453 AAIQGDIDQKKA
+453 
-465 ELQAQYEAVKLDENS
+465 
-480 TIDLEAIKAAVE
+480 
-492 KLLADAKAANA
+492 
-503 KLVANEAAYVRLSD
+503 
-517 DIAAVQARF
+517 VQARF

-532 IEKDYANVSAQF
+532 IEKDYV
-544 VDTEAAIQ
+544 
-552 GDIDQK
+552 
-558 KAELQAQYEAV
+558 
-569 KLDENSTIDLE
+569 
-580 AIKAAVEKLLA
+580 
-591 DAKAA
+591 
-596 NAKLVANEAAYVR
+596 
-609 LSDDIAAVQARFDE
+609 
-623 VKATI
+623 
-628 EKDYANVSAQFVDTE
+628 
-643 AAIQGDIDQK
+643 
-653 KAELQAQYEAVKLD
+653 
-667 ENSTIDLEAIKA
+667 
-679 AVEKLLADAKAANA
+679 
-693 KLVANEAAYVRLSDD
+693 
-708 IAAVQARFDE
+708 
-718 VKATI
+718 
-723 EKDYANVSAQFV
+723 
-735 DTEAAIQG
+735 
-743 DIDQKKAELQAQYE
+743 
-757 AVKLDENS
+757 
-765 TIDLEAIKAAVE
+765 
-777 KLLADA
+777 
-783 KAANAKLVANEA
+783 
-795 AYVRLSDD
+795 
-803 IAAVQARFDEVKATI
+803 
-818 EKDYANVAAQFA
+818 NVAAQFA
-830 DAEAAIQAD
+830 DAEAAIQGD

-861 IGLEAIKA
+861 IDLEVIKA
-869 AVEQLLEDA
+869 AIEQLLADA
-878 KAADAKLVANE
+878 KVADAKLVANE

-902 QTRLDEVKAT
+902 QARLDEVKAT

-935 NKKKDELKAQYEAVE
+935 NKKKDELKALYEAVE

-984 IQRLMSEGA
+984 IQRMMSEGA

>member
-1 MALMMVLA
+1 MVLA

-57 DFTSPQVEI
+57 DFTSPNVEI

-94 WRVALLTK
+94 WRIALLTK

-109 TEGALGTFKIRATPN
+109 TEGALGTFKIRATSN
-124 FSDDKARIGFST
+124 FSSADDAQILFST
-136 CSGSD
+136 CSGGD
-141 RQGKKVLIDCPF
+141 RQGKKVLIDCPNY
-153 EQAITPM
+153 QAITPM

-195 ADITLPE
+195 ADITLPA
-202 GLHVEKKSNGK
+202 GLHIEKKSNGK
-213 MIFQY
+213 MNFQY

-227 IFSSEKNGIVRVALS
+227 ISSGEKNGIVRVVLS
-242 SLPIDKIQPYKDGNG
+242 SLPIDKIQPYKDGDG

-277 IVFSNVLASQDLPGT
+277 IVFSNVLAANETT
-292 EYALDITDAHI
+292 EYSLDITDAHI

-308 KPINEAAYARLTEEV
+308 KAINEAAYARLTEEV

-338 EECPDVAGNYAE
+338 EDCPDVAGNYAE

-377 ASTLDAEAVKGVN
+377 TSTLDAEAVKGVN
-390 DAIAKYINEA
+390 EAIAKYLEDA

-417 VRLTEAVATL
+417 VRLTE
-427 QARFDEVKA
+427 EV
-436 TIEKDY
+436 
-442 ANVSAQFVDTE
+442 
-453 AAIQGDIDQKKA
+453 
-465 ELQAQYEAVKLDENS
+465 
-480 TIDLEAIKAAVE
+480 
-492 KLLADAKAANA
+492 
-503 KLVANEAAYVRLSD
+503 
-517 DIAAVQARF
+517 AAVQARF

-532 IEKDYANVSAQF
+532 IE
-544 VDTEAAIQ
+544 T
-552 GDIDQK
+552 
-558 KAELQAQYEAV
+558 
-569 KLDENSTIDLE
+569 
-580 AIKAAVEKLLA
+580 
-591 DAKAA
+591 
-596 NAKLVANEAAYVR
+596 
-609 LSDDIAAVQARFDE
+609 
-623 VKATI
+623 
-628 EKDYANVSAQFVDTE
+628 
-643 AAIQGDIDQK
+643 
-653 KAELQAQYEAVKLD
+653 
-667 ENSTIDLEAIKA
+667 
-679 AVEKLLADAKAANA
+679 
-693 KLVANEAAYVRLSDD
+693 
-708 IAAVQARFDE
+708 
-718 VKATI
+718 
-723 EKDYANVSAQFV
+723 
-735 DTEAAIQG
+735 
-743 DIDQKKAELQAQYE
+743 
-757 AVKLDENS
+757 
-765 TIDLEAIKAAVE
+765 
-777 KLLADA
+777 
-783 KAANAKLVANEA
+783 
-795 AYVRLSDD
+795 
-803 IAAVQARFDEVKATI
+803 
-818 EKDYANVAAQFA
+818 DYANVAAQFA
-830 DAEAAIQAD
+830 DADAAIQGD

-861 IGLEAIKA
+861 IDLEAIKA
-869 AVEQLLEDA
+869 AVEQLLANA
-878 KAADAKLVANE
+878 KLGNAKLVANE

-921 AQFVGVESSIQYDI
+921 AQFIGVESSIQYDI
-935 NKKKDELKAQYEAVE
+935 NKKKDELKALYEAVELDENSTIDLEAIKAAVEQLLANAKLGNAKLVANEAAYVRLSDEIAAVQTRLDEVKATIEKDYAIVAAQFIGVESSIQYDINKKKDELKALYEAVE

-975 AAEANSIGS
+975 AAEANSIIS

-993 TFYTLGGQKVEAPC
+993 TFYTLGGQKVETPC

>member
-1 MALMMVLA
+1 MVMFKITTSFKRMALMMVLA
-9 ISGTL
+9 ISGTI

-94 WRVALLTK
+94 WRIALLTK

-109 TEGALGTFKIRATPN
+109 TEGALGTFQIRAKST
-124 FSDDKARIGFST
+124 FSAADDAQIGFST
-136 CSGSD
+136 CSGGN
-141 RQGKKVLIDCPF
+141 RKGKKVLIDCPTY
-153 EQAITPM
+153 QAITPM
-160 VGSLSTGEQAF
+160 VGSLCTGEQAF

-213 MIFQY
+213 MNFQY

-227 IFSSEKNGIVRVALS
+227 ISSIEKNGIVRVVLS
-242 SLPIDKIQPYKDGNG
+242 SLPIDKIQPYKDGDG
-257 VIFSFNVVADPDFA
+257 VIFSFNVVADPDFV
-271 TDETSA
+271 TDENSA
-277 IVFSNVLASQDLPGT
+277 IVFSNVLAANETT
-292 EYALDITDAHI
+292 EYSLDITDAHVS
-303 AVTSL
+303 VTSL
-308 KPINEAAYARLTEEV
+308 KPINDAAYARLAEEV

-338 EECPDVAGNYAE
+338 EECPDVAENYAE

-377 ASTLDAEAVKGVN
+377 TSTLDAEAVKGVN

-417 VRLTEAVATL
+417 VRLTEEVAT
-427 QARFDEVKA
+427 
-436 TIEKDY
+436 
-442 ANVSAQFVDTE
+442 
-453 AAIQGDIDQKKA
+453 
-465 ELQAQYEAVKLDENS
+465 
-480 TIDLEAIKAAVE
+480 
-492 KLLADAKAANA
+492 
-503 KLVANEAAYVRLSD
+503 
-517 DIAAVQARF
+517 VQARF

-532 IEKDYANVSAQF
+532 IEKDYV
-544 VDTEAAIQ
+544 
-552 GDIDQK
+552 
-558 KAELQAQYEAV
+558 
-569 KLDENSTIDLE
+569 
-580 AIKAAVEKLLA
+580 
-591 DAKAA
+591 
-596 NAKLVANEAAYVR
+596 
-609 LSDDIAAVQARFDE
+609 
-623 VKATI
+623 
-628 EKDYANVSAQFVDTE
+628 
-643 AAIQGDIDQK
+643 
-653 KAELQAQYEAVKLD
+653 
-667 ENSTIDLEAIKA
+667 
-679 AVEKLLADAKAANA
+679 
-693 KLVANEAAYVRLSDD
+693 
-708 IAAVQARFDE
+708 
-718 VKATI
+718 
-723 EKDYANVSAQFV
+723 
-735 DTEAAIQG
+735 
-743 DIDQKKAELQAQYE
+743 
-757 AVKLDENS
+757 
-765 TIDLEAIKAAVE
+765 
-777 KLLADA
+777 
-783 KAANAKLVANEA
+783 
-795 AYVRLSDD
+795 
-803 IAAVQARFDEVKATI
+803 
-818 EKDYANVAAQFA
+818 NVAAQFA
-830 DAEAAIQAD
+830 DAEAAIQGD

-861 IGLEAIKA
+861 IDLEVIKA
-869 AVEQLLEDA
+869 AIEQLLADA
-878 KAADAKLVANE
+878 KVADAKLVANE

-902 QTRLDEVKAT
+902 QARLDEVKAT

-935 NKKKDELKAQYEAVE
+935 NKKKDELKALYEAVE

-984 IQRLMSEGA
+984 IQRMMSEGA

>member
-9 ISGTL
+9 ISGTI

-57 DFTSPQVEI
+57 DFTSPNVEI

-71 KINEERIDREC
+71 KINEDRIDREC

-87 IQQPDAK
+87 IQQPDVK
-94 WRVALLTK
+94 WRIALLTK

-109 TEGALGTFKIRATPN
+109 TEGALGTFKIRATSN
-124 FSDDKARIGFST
+124 FSSADDAQILFST
-136 CSGSD
+136 CSGGD
-141 RQGKKVLIDCPF
+141 RQGKKVLIDCPNY
-153 EQAITPM
+153 QAITPM
-160 VGSLSTGEQAF
+160 VGSLCTGEQAF

-202 GLHVEKKSNGK
+202 RLHIEKKSNGK
-213 MIFQY
+213 MNFQY

-227 IFSSEKNGIVRVALS
+227 ISSIEKNGIVRVVLS
-242 SLPIDKIQPYKDGNG
+242 SLPIDKIQPYKDGDG

-271 TDETSA
+271 TDENSA
-277 IVFSNVLASQDLPGT
+277 IVFSNVLAANETT
-292 EYALDITDAHI
+292 EYSLDITDAHVS
-303 AVTSL
+303 VTSL
-308 KPINEAAYARLTEEV
+308 KPINDAAYARLAEEV

-338 EECPDVAGNYAE
+338 EECPDVAENYAE

-377 ASTLDAEAVKGVN
+377 TSTLDAEAVKGVN

-417 VRLTEAVATL
+417 VRLTE
-427 QARFDEVKA
+427 EV
-436 TIEKDY
+436 
-442 ANVSAQFVDTE
+442 
-453 AAIQGDIDQKKA
+453 
-465 ELQAQYEAVKLDENS
+465 
-480 TIDLEAIKAAVE
+480 
-492 KLLADAKAANA
+492 
-503 KLVANEAAYVRLSD
+503 
-517 DIAAVQARF
+517 AAVQARF

-532 IEKDYANVSAQF
+532 IEKDYV
-544 VDTEAAIQ
+544 
-552 GDIDQK
+552 
-558 KAELQAQYEAV
+558 
-569 KLDENSTIDLE
+569 
-580 AIKAAVEKLLA
+580 
-591 DAKAA
+591 
-596 NAKLVANEAAYVR
+596 
-609 LSDDIAAVQARFDE
+609 
-623 VKATI
+623 
-628 EKDYANVSAQFVDTE
+628 
-643 AAIQGDIDQK
+643 
-653 KAELQAQYEAVKLD
+653 
-667 ENSTIDLEAIKA
+667 
-679 AVEKLLADAKAANA
+679 
-693 KLVANEAAYVRLSDD
+693 
-708 IAAVQARFDE
+708 
-718 VKATI
+718 
-723 EKDYANVSAQFV
+723 
-735 DTEAAIQG
+735 
-743 DIDQKKAELQAQYE
+743 
-757 AVKLDENS
+757 
-765 TIDLEAIKAAVE
+765 
-777 KLLADA
+777 
-783 KAANAKLVANEA
+783 
-795 AYVRLSDD
+795 
-803 IAAVQARFDEVKATI
+803 
-818 EKDYANVAAQFA
+818 NVAAQFA
-830 DAEAAIQAD
+830 DAEAAIQGD

-861 IGLEAIKA
+861 IDLEAIKA
-869 AVEQLLEDA
+869 AIEQLLADA
-878 KAADAKLVANE
+878 KVADAKLVANE

-902 QTRLDEVKAT
+902 QARLDEVKAT

-935 NKKKDELKAQYEAVE
+935 NKKKDELKALYEAVE

-984 IQRLMSEGA
+984 IQRMMSEGA

>member
-1 MALMMVLA
+1 MVMFKITTSFKRMALMMVLA
-9 ISGTL
+9 ISGTI

-94 WRVALLTK
+94 WRIALLTK

-109 TEGALGTFKIRATPN
+109 TEGALGTFQIRAKST
-124 FSDDKARIGFST
+124 FSAADDAQIGFST
-136 CSGSD
+136 CSGGN
-141 RQGKKVLIDCPF
+141 RQGKKVLIDCPTY
-153 EQAITPM
+153 QAITPM
-160 VGSLSTGEQAF
+160 VGSLCTGEQAF

-213 MIFQY
+213 MNFQY

-227 IFSSEKNGIVRVALS
+227 ISSIEKNGIVRVVLS
-242 SLPIDKIQPYKDGNG
+242 SLPIDKIQPYKDGDG

-271 TDETSA
+271 TDENSA
-277 IVFSNVLASQDLPGT
+277 IVFSNVLAANETT
-292 EYALDITDAHI
+292 EYSLDITDAHVS
-303 AVTSL
+303 VTSL
-308 KPINEAAYARLTEEV
+308 KPINDAAYARLAEEV

-338 EECPDVAGNYAE
+338 EECPDVAENYAE

-377 ASTLDAEAVKGVN
+377 TSTLDAEAVKGVN

-417 VRLTEAVATL
+417 VRLTEEVAT
-427 QARFDEVKA
+427 
-436 TIEKDY
+436 
-442 ANVSAQFVDTE
+442 
-453 AAIQGDIDQKKA
+453 
-465 ELQAQYEAVKLDENS
+465 
-480 TIDLEAIKAAVE
+480 
-492 KLLADAKAANA
+492 
-503 KLVANEAAYVRLSD
+503 
-517 DIAAVQARF
+517 VQARF

-532 IEKDYANVSAQF
+532 IEKDYV
-544 VDTEAAIQ
+544 
-552 GDIDQK
+552 
-558 KAELQAQYEAV
+558 
-569 KLDENSTIDLE
+569 
-580 AIKAAVEKLLA
+580 
-591 DAKAA
+591 
-596 NAKLVANEAAYVR
+596 
-609 LSDDIAAVQARFDE
+609 
-623 VKATI
+623 
-628 EKDYANVSAQFVDTE
+628 
-643 AAIQGDIDQK
+643 
-653 KAELQAQYEAVKLD
+653 
-667 ENSTIDLEAIKA
+667 
-679 AVEKLLADAKAANA
+679 
-693 KLVANEAAYVRLSDD
+693 
-708 IAAVQARFDE
+708 
-718 VKATI
+718 
-723 EKDYANVSAQFV
+723 
-735 DTEAAIQG
+735 
-743 DIDQKKAELQAQYE
+743 
-757 AVKLDENS
+757 
-765 TIDLEAIKAAVE
+765 
-777 KLLADA
+777 
-783 KAANAKLVANEA
+783 
-795 AYVRLSDD
+795 
-803 IAAVQARFDEVKATI
+803 
-818 EKDYANVAAQFA
+818 NVAAQFA
-830 DAEAAIQAD
+830 DAEAAIQGD

-861 IGLEAIKA
+861 IDLEAIKA
-869 AVEQLLEDA
+869 AIEQLLADA
-878 KAADAKLVANE
+878 KVADAKLVANE

-935 NKKKDELKAQYEAVE
+935 NKKKDELNAQYEAVE

-984 IQRLMSEGA
+984 IQRMMSEGA

>member
-1 MALMMVLA
+1 MVMFKITTSFKRMALMMVLA
-9 ISGTL
+9 ISGTI

-57 DFTSPQVEI
+57 DFTSPNVEI

-94 WRVALLTK
+94 WRIALLTK

-109 TEGALGTFKIRATPN
+109 TEGALGTFKIRATSN
-124 FSDDKARIGFST
+124 FSSADDAQILFST
-136 CSGSD
+136 CSGGD
-141 RQGKKVLIDCPF
+141 RQGKKVLIDCPNY
-153 EQAITPM
+153 QAITPM
-160 VGSLSTGEQAF
+160 VGSLCTGEQAF

-202 GLHVEKKSNGK
+202 GLHIEKKSNGK
-213 MIFQY
+213 MNFQY

-227 IFSSEKNGIVRVALS
+227 ISSIEKNDIVRVVLS
-242 SLPIDKIQPYKDGNG
+242 SLPIDKIQPYKDGDG

-271 TDETSA
+271 TDENSA
-277 IVFSNVLASQDLPGT
+277 IVFSNVLAANETT
-292 EYALDITDAHI
+292 EYSLDITDAHVS
-303 AVTSL
+303 VTSL
-308 KPINEAAYARLTEEV
+308 KPINDAAYARLAEEV

-338 EECPDVAGNYAE
+338 EECPDVAENYAE

-377 ASTLDAEAVKGVN
+377 TSTLDAEAVKGVN

-417 VRLTEAVATL
+417 VRLTEEVATV

-442 ANVSAQFVDTE
+442 VNVAAQFVDTE

-465 ELQAQYEAVKLDENS
+465 ELQAQYEAVSLDENS

-492 KLLADAKAANA
+492 QLLADAKAANA
-503 KLVANEAAYVRLSD
+503 KLVANEAAYVRLTEE
-517 DIAAVQARF
+517 IAAVQARF
-526 DEVKAT
+526 DEVKSI
-532 IEKDYANVSAQF
+532 IEKDYANVAAQF

-569 KLDENSTIDLE
+569 SLDENSTIDLE
-580 AIKAAVEKLLA
+580 AIKAAVEQLLA

-609 LSDDIAAVQARFDE
+609 LTEEIAAVQARFDE
-623 VKATI
+623 VKSII
-628 EKDYANVSAQFVDTE
+628 EKDYANVAAQFVDTE

-653 KAELQAQYEAVKLD
+653 KAELQAQYEAVELD

-679 AVEKLLADAKAANA
+679 AIEQLLADAK
-693 KLVANEAAYVRLSDD
+693 V
-708 IAAVQARFDE
+708 
-718 VKATI
+718 
-723 EKDYANVSAQFV
+723 
-735 DTEAAIQG
+735 
-743 DIDQKKAELQAQYE
+743 
-757 AVKLDENS
+757 
-765 TIDLEAIKAAVE
+765 
-777 KLLADA
+777 
-783 KAANAKLVANEA
+783 
-795 AYVRLSDD
+795 
-803 IAAVQARFDEVKATI
+803 
-818 EKDYANVAAQFA
+818 
-830 DAEAAIQAD
+830 
-839 IDQKKAELQ
+839 
-848 AQYEA
+848 
-853 VELDENST
+853 
-861 IGLEAIKA
+861 
-869 AVEQLLEDA
+869 
-878 KAADAKLVANE
+878 ADAKLVANE

-935 NKKKDELKAQYEAVE
+935 NKKKDELKALYEAVELDENSTIDLEAIKAAIEQLLADAKVADAKLVANEAAYVRLSDEIAAVQARLDEVKATIEKDYAIVAAQFVGVESSIQYDINKKKDELKALYEAVE

-984 IQRLMSEGA
+984 IQRMMSEGA

>member
-28 PIAIKPGETKEITV
+28 PIAIKSGETKEITV

-57 DFTSPQVEI
+57 DFTSQQVEI

-87 IQQPDAK
+87 IQQPDMK
-94 WRVALLTK
+94 WRIALLTK

-109 TEGALGTFKIRATPN
+109 TEGALGTFKIRATSN
-124 FSDDKARIGFST
+124 FSSADNAQILFST
-136 CSGSD
+136 CSGGD
-141 RQGKKVLIDCPF
+141 RQGKKVLIDCPNY
-153 EQAITPM
+153 QAITPM
-160 VGSLSTGEQAF
+160 VGSLCTGEQAF

-202 GLHVEKKSNGK
+202 GLHIEKKSNGK
-213 MIFQY
+213 MNFLY

-227 IFSSEKNGIVRVALS
+227 ISSGEKNGIVRVALS
-242 SLPIDKIQPYKDGNG
+242 SLPIDKIQPYKDGDG

-271 TDETSA
+271 TNETSA
-277 IVFSNVLASQDLPGT
+277 IVFSNVLAANETT
-292 EYALDITDAHI
+292 EYSLDITDAHVT
-303 AVTSL
+303 VTSL
-308 KPINEAAYARLTEEV
+308 KAINEAAYARLTEEV

-338 EECPDVAGNYAE
+338 EDCPDVAENFAE
-350 TVETIQSLINAIQ
+350 TVKTIQAQIDAIQ

-377 ASTLDAEAVKGVN
+377 TSTLDAEAVKGVN
-390 DAIAKYINEA
+390 EAIAKYLEEA

-417 VRLTEAVATL
+417 VRLTEEVATV
-427 QARFDEVKA
+427 QAHFDEVKA

-442 ANVSAQFVDTE
+442 ANVAAQFVDTE

-465 ELQAQYEAVKLDENS
+465 ELQAQYEAVELDENS

-492 KLLADAKAANA
+492 QLLANAKLGNA

-517 DIAAVQARF
+517 EIAAVQTRL

-532 IEKDYANVSAQF
+532 IEKDYV
-544 VDTEAAIQ
+544 
-552 GDIDQK
+552 
-558 KAELQAQYEAV
+558 
-569 KLDENSTIDLE
+569 
-580 AIKAAVEKLLA
+580 
-591 DAKAA
+591 
-596 NAKLVANEAAYVR
+596 
-609 LSDDIAAVQARFDE
+609 
-623 VKATI
+623 
-628 EKDYANVSAQFVDTE
+628 
-643 AAIQGDIDQK
+643 
-653 KAELQAQYEAVKLD
+653 
-667 ENSTIDLEAIKA
+667 
-679 AVEKLLADAKAANA
+679 
-693 KLVANEAAYVRLSDD
+693 
-708 IAAVQARFDE
+708 
-718 VKATI
+718 
-723 EKDYANVSAQFV
+723 
-735 DTEAAIQG
+735 
-743 DIDQKKAELQAQYE
+743 
-757 AVKLDENS
+757 
-765 TIDLEAIKAAVE
+765 
-777 KLLADA
+777 
-783 KAANAKLVANEA
+783 
-795 AYVRLSDD
+795 
-803 IAAVQARFDEVKATI
+803 
-818 EKDYANVAAQFA
+818 NVAAQFA
-830 DAEAAIQAD
+830 DAEAAIQGD
-839 IDQKKAELQ
+839 IDQKKDELK

-853 VELDENST
+853 VELNENST
-861 IGLEAIKA
+861 IDLEAIKA
-869 AVEQLLEDA
+869 AIEQLLADA
-878 KAADAKLVANE
+878 KVADAKLVANE

-921 AQFVGVESSIQYDI
+921 AQFVGVESSIQHDI
-935 NKKKDELKAQYEAVE
+935 NKKKDERKAQYEAGE
-950 LDENSTIDLETIKT
+950 RDKNSTIDLETIKT

>member
-9 ISGTL
+9 ISGTI

-28 PIAIKPGETKEITV
+28 PIAIKPSETKEITV

-94 WRVALLTK
+94 WRIALLTK
-102 DFTPIAG
+102 DFTPIEG
-109 TEGALGTFKIRATPN
+109 SEGALGTFKIRATSN
-124 FSDDKARIGFST
+124 FSSADNAQILFST
-136 CSGSD
+136 CSGGD
-141 RQGKKVLIDCPF
+141 RQGKKVLIDCPNY
-153 EQAITPM
+153 QAITPM
-160 VGSLSTGEQAF
+160 VGRLCTGEQAF

-202 GLHVEKKSNGK
+202 GLHIEKKSNGK

-227 IFSSEKNGIVRVALS
+227 ISSGEKNGIVRVALS
-242 SLPIDKIQPYKDGNG
+242 SLPIDKIQPYKEGDG

-277 IVFSNVLASQDLPGT
+277 IVFSNVLAANETT
-292 EYALDITDAHI
+292 EYSLDITDAHI

-338 EECPDVAGNYAE
+338 EDCPDVAGNYAE
-350 TVETIQSLINAIQ
+350 TVETIQSLINAIR

-377 ASTLDAEAVKGVN
+377 TSTLDAEAVKGVN
-390 DAIAKYINEA
+390 EAIAKYLEDA

-417 VRLTEAVATL
+417 VRLTDEIAAVQTRFDEVKATIEKDYANVAAQFVDTEAAIQGDIDQKKAELQAQYEAVKLGENSTIDLEAIKAAVEQLLADAKAANAKLVANEAAYVRLTEEIAAV

-442 ANVSAQFVDTE
+442 ANVAAQFVDTE

-492 KLLADAKAANA
+492 QLLANA
-503 KLVANEAAYVRLSD
+503 KLVANELAYVRLSD

-532 IEKDYANVSAQF
+532 IEKDYVNVAAQF
-544 VDTEAAIQ
+544 ADAEAAIQ

-558 KAELQAQYEAV
+558 KDELKAQYEAV
-569 KLDENSTIDLE
+569 ELDENSTIDLE
-580 AIKAAVEKLLA
+580 AIKAAVEQLLA
-591 DAKAA
+591 DAK
-596 NAKLVANEAAYVR
+596 V
-609 LSDDIAAVQARFDE
+609 
-623 VKATI
+623 
-628 EKDYANVSAQFVDTE
+628 
-643 AAIQGDIDQK
+643 
-653 KAELQAQYEAVKLD
+653 
-667 ENSTIDLEAIKA
+667 
-679 AVEKLLADAKAANA
+679 
-693 KLVANEAAYVRLSDD
+693 
-708 IAAVQARFDE
+708 
-718 VKATI
+718 
-723 EKDYANVSAQFV
+723 
-735 DTEAAIQG
+735 
-743 DIDQKKAELQAQYE
+743 
-757 AVKLDENS
+757 
-765 TIDLEAIKAAVE
+765 
-777 KLLADA
+777 
-783 KAANAKLVANEA
+783 
-795 AYVRLSDD
+795 
-803 IAAVQARFDEVKATI
+803 
-818 EKDYANVAAQFA
+818 
-830 DAEAAIQAD
+830 
-839 IDQKKAELQ
+839 
-848 AQYEA
+848 
-853 VELDENST
+853 
-861 IGLEAIKA
+861 
-869 AVEQLLEDA
+869 
-878 KAADAKLVANE
+878 ADAKLVANE

-935 NKKKDELKAQYEAVE
+935 NKKKNELKALYEAVE

>member
-1 MALMMVLA
+1 MVLA
-9 ISGTL
+9 ISGTI

-94 WRVALLTK
+94 WRIALLTK

-109 TEGALGTFKIRATPN
+109 TEGALGTFQIRAKST
-124 FSDDKARIGFST
+124 FSAADNAQILFST
-136 CSGSD
+136 CSGGN
-141 RQGKKVLIDCPF
+141 RQGKKVLIDSPTY
-153 EQAITPM
+153 QAITPM
-160 VGSLSTGEQAF
+160 VGSLCTGEQAF

-202 GLHVEKKSNGK
+202 GLHIEKKSNGK
-213 MIFQY
+213 MNFQY

-227 IFSSEKNGIVRVALS
+227 ISSIEKNGIVRVVLS
-242 SLPIDKIQPYKDGNG
+242 SLPIDKIQPYKDGDG

-271 TDETSA
+271 TDENSA
-277 IVFSNVLASQDLPGT
+277 IVFSNVLAANETT
-292 EYALDITDAHI
+292 EYSLDITDAHVS
-303 AVTSL
+303 VTSL
-308 KPINEAAYARLTEEV
+308 KPINDAAYARLAEEV

-338 EECPDVAGNYAE
+338 EECPDVAENYAE

-377 ASTLDAEAVKGVN
+377 TSTLDAEAVKGVN

-417 VRLTEAVATL
+417 VRLTEEVAT
-427 QARFDEVKA
+427 
-436 TIEKDY
+436 
-442 ANVSAQFVDTE
+442 
-453 AAIQGDIDQKKA
+453 
-465 ELQAQYEAVKLDENS
+465 
-480 TIDLEAIKAAVE
+480 
-492 KLLADAKAANA
+492 
-503 KLVANEAAYVRLSD
+503 
-517 DIAAVQARF
+517 VQARF

-532 IEKDYANVSAQF
+532 IEKDYV
-544 VDTEAAIQ
+544 
-552 GDIDQK
+552 
-558 KAELQAQYEAV
+558 
-569 KLDENSTIDLE
+569 
-580 AIKAAVEKLLA
+580 
-591 DAKAA
+591 
-596 NAKLVANEAAYVR
+596 
-609 LSDDIAAVQARFDE
+609 
-623 VKATI
+623 
-628 EKDYANVSAQFVDTE
+628 
-643 AAIQGDIDQK
+643 
-653 KAELQAQYEAVKLD
+653 
-667 ENSTIDLEAIKA
+667 
-679 AVEKLLADAKAANA
+679 
-693 KLVANEAAYVRLSDD
+693 
-708 IAAVQARFDE
+708 
-718 VKATI
+718 
-723 EKDYANVSAQFV
+723 
-735 DTEAAIQG
+735 
-743 DIDQKKAELQAQYE
+743 
-757 AVKLDENS
+757 
-765 TIDLEAIKAAVE
+765 
-777 KLLADA
+777 
-783 KAANAKLVANEA
+783 
-795 AYVRLSDD
+795 
-803 IAAVQARFDEVKATI
+803 
-818 EKDYANVAAQFA
+818 NVAAQFA
-830 DAEAAIQAD
+830 DAEAAIQGD

-861 IGLEAIKA
+861 IDLEAIKA
-869 AVEQLLEDA
+869 AIEQLLADA
-878 KAADAKLVANE
+878 KVADAKLVANE

-902 QTRLDEVKAT
+902 QARLDEVKAT

-935 NKKKDELKAQYEAVE
+935 NKKKDELKALYEAVE

-984 IQRLMSEGA
+984 IQRMMSEGA

>member
-1 MALMMVLA
+1 
-9 ISGTL
+9 
-14 SVLAGNRL
+14 
-22 VLNDGG
+22 
-28 PIAIKPGETKEITV
+28 
-42 NLVNDEVI
+42 
-50 YAMQFDM
+50 MQFDM
-57 DFTSPQVEI
+57 DFTSPNVEI

-71 KINEERIDREC
+71 KINEDRIDREC

-87 IQQPDAK
+87 IQQPDMK
-94 WRVALLTK
+94 WRIALLTK

-109 TEGALGTFKIRATPN
+109 TEGALGTFKIRATSN
-124 FSDDKARIGFST
+124 FSSADDAQIRFST
-136 CSGSD
+136 CSGGN
-141 RQGKKVLIDCPF
+141 RQGKKVLIDCPTY
-153 EQAITPM
+153 QAITPM

-202 GLHVEKKSNGK
+202 GLHIEKKSNGK
-213 MIFQY
+213 MNFQY

-227 IFSSEKNGIVRVALS
+227 ISSGEKNGIVRVALS
-242 SLPIDKIQPYKDGNG
+242 SLPIDKIQPYKDGDG

-271 TDETSA
+271 TDENSA
-277 IVFSNVLASQDLPGT
+277 IVFSNVLAANETT
-292 EYALDITDAHI
+292 EYSLDITDAHI

-377 ASTLDAEAVKGVN
+377 TSTLDAEAVKGVN
-390 DAIAKYINEA
+390 EAIAKYLEEA

-417 VRLTEAVATL
+417 VRLTEEIAAV
-427 QARFDEVKA
+427 QARFDEVKSIIEKDYANVAAQFVDTEAAIQGDIDQKKAELQAQYEAVELDENSTIDLEAIKAAVEQLLANAKLGNAKLVANELAYVRLSDEIAAVQTRLDEVKA

-492 KLLADAKAANA
+492 QLLADAK
-503 KLVANEAAYVRLSD
+503 V
-517 DIAAVQARF
+517 
-526 DEVKAT
+526 
-532 IEKDYANVSAQF
+532 
-544 VDTEAAIQ
+544 
-552 GDIDQK
+552 
-558 KAELQAQYEAV
+558 
-569 KLDENSTIDLE
+569 
-580 AIKAAVEKLLA
+580 
-591 DAKAA
+591 
-596 NAKLVANEAAYVR
+596 
-609 LSDDIAAVQARFDE
+609 
-623 VKATI
+623 
-628 EKDYANVSAQFVDTE
+628 
-643 AAIQGDIDQK
+643 
-653 KAELQAQYEAVKLD
+653 
-667 ENSTIDLEAIKA
+667 
-679 AVEKLLADAKAANA
+679 
-693 KLVANEAAYVRLSDD
+693 
-708 IAAVQARFDE
+708 
-718 VKATI
+718 
-723 EKDYANVSAQFV
+723 
-735 DTEAAIQG
+735 
-743 DIDQKKAELQAQYE
+743 
-757 AVKLDENS
+757 
-765 TIDLEAIKAAVE
+765 
-777 KLLADA
+777 
-783 KAANAKLVANEA
+783 
-795 AYVRLSDD
+795 
-803 IAAVQARFDEVKATI
+803 
-818 EKDYANVAAQFA
+818 
-830 DAEAAIQAD
+830 
-839 IDQKKAELQ
+839 
-848 AQYEA
+848 
-853 VELDENST
+853 
-861 IGLEAIKA
+861 
-869 AVEQLLEDA
+869 
-878 KAADAKLVANE
+878 ADAKLVANE

-993 TFYTLGGQKVEAPC
+993 TFYTLGGQKV
-1007 KGNIYMIRHADGSV
+1007 
-1021 KKVYIK
+1021 